1 MAVIFSNF
9 NFSFFDIKEGK
20 YIMKI
25 SYKGIGSDLKNIL
38 FKEFEKN
45 ENTLFVFENSASF
58 FEIKREFLQNEE
70 MQQKLGI
77 FQNFKMMNSY
87 DFYEN
92 VFVTDKIVVK
102 EEKQVVLFY
111 NALTEKLKK
120 DMKVN
125 NYYDIIDVAYNYYNL
140 FAELQEYK
148 IDLEKIE
155 LEKWQVET
163 FGTLIEIDN
172 EIKKCVQQKGLILPY
187 MLRNVENIS
196 DNFLKKFSKIC
207 FVNKV
212 KITPFEKELIE
223 DIENRGISVENIL
236 QLSENDFNEEKLK
249 INDSFSIPDK
259 NEFWEKF
266 GTNIEIFEY
275 ENKFS
280 QLLGLV
286 KKLDEI
292 EILNNKTK
300 NEIKENYDNKK
311 EIKLKND
318 KYFQNKKITA
328 DTKIIQN
335 MKNINRK
342 KIEDLK
348 KDENHVNYKIYD
360 LQDNGE
366 DGKKDYQLLR
376 QEKISFNLE
385 LTMQKTKIYKILELI
400 CNILENVKI
409 IGKKLE
415 NDDFNSEIE
424 KNNNNVKHIQNEDL
438 KLSDNKMEEN
448 FENVK
453 FIKNYGQS
461 LKIRMKDL
469 YAAFKSNDFLK
480 IFGLKKSY
488 DFFMEIVGQDYKYI
502 SRDEIF
508 RIAEK
513 LNSRIAGTADFE
525 IAGLINFIDEIE
537 MIFEYQTLEEYGNYL
552 EMIFDRSGEIDKDV
566 RDKYFEALSEMVVLE
581 DFSFDN
587 LWKGFFNENGIS
599 ASLLKLFLKY
609 LDKKAISLNLEESD
623 EQDSENISRYS
634 INSFSA
640 ISETQKENLI
650 FLNIQDTFPKININN
665 YLFTKIQRA
674 KMGLPVSD
682 DEKQIEIFKFY
693 QNILGAK
700 NVYLSYVKNLDENI
714 DSAGVVEEIKLKYGI
729 EAQKNKIDEN
739 DELNFIKKY
748 FLENVE
754 KSWESREI
762 GKFIPTKLKKDLDKI
777 KAEKV
782 SLGYYSF
789 EEMQNFEY
797 GYYLKKMIGN
807 TEIEKIEDK
816 VDNLM
821 FGNIIHGL
829 YERIVMEN
837 KKLLEQ
843 KKFVINK
850 EEIKETLKN
859 ILNSL
864 EYKIPKEYLEFYKK
878 VSFEE
883 IVKSVEKILQ
893 KLMKT
898 LENEEEI
905 EIYSEERIKLKS
917 EKEIYENIFIN
928 GMIDLHIKLKNK
940 EILYDYKSGILKNK
954 KGEEKKEKVVN
965 AFKQLDYYSVMLPEK
980 NGQEIERFVV
990 DVWDGDI
997 IGDSREKD
1005 EDFLNEKNIRE
1016 VVKKYYETDYY
1027 DIGDAKDVQNY
1038 IYQTFK
1044 DVCRRED
1051 ELNGESE

>member
-1 MAVIFSNF
+1 
-9 NFSFFDIKEGK
+9 
-20 YIMKI
+20 MKI

-111 NALTEKLKK
+111 NVLSEKLKK

-163 FGTLIEIDN
+163 FGTLVEIDN
-172 EIKKCVQQKGLILPY
+172 EMKKVVQQKGLILPY

-212 KITPFEKELIE
+212 KITPFEKELIGE
-223 DIENRGISVENIL
+223 IENRGINVENIL

-249 INDSFSIPDK
+249 IKDSFSLPEK
-259 NEFWEKF
+259 NEFLEKF
-266 GTNIEIFEY
+266 GTNIQIFEY

-280 QLLGLV
+280 QVLGIV
-286 KKLDEI
+286 KKLDES
-292 EILNNKTK
+292 E
-300 NEIKENYDNKK
+300 NEE
-311 EIKLKND
+311 
-318 KYFQNKKITA
+318 
-328 DTKIIQN
+328 
-335 MKNINRK
+335 
-342 KIEDLK
+342 KIE
-348 KDENHVNYKIYD
+348 NRVNYKIYD

-376 QEKISFNLE
+376 QEKISSNLE
-385 LTMQKTKIYKILELI
+385 LTMKKTKIYKILELI

-409 IGKKLE
+409 VEKKLE
-415 NDDFNSEIE
+415 DNEKFENIE
-424 KNNNNVKHIQNEDL
+424 KKDEKNFGHDL
-438 KLSDNKMEEN
+438 R
-448 FENVK
+448 
-453 FIKNYGQS
+453 
-461 LKIRMKDL
+461 IRMKDL
-469 YAAFKSNDFLK
+469 YSGFKSDDFLR

-488 DFFMEIVGQDYKYI
+488 DFFMEIVEQDYRYI
-502 SRDEIF
+502 SKNEIF
-508 RIAEK
+508 RILENQNGK
-513 LNSRIAGTADFE
+513 FSRNPKDVEAAG
-525 IAGLINFIDEIE
+525 IINFIDEIE
-537 MIFEYQTLEEYGNYL
+537 KIFEYQTLGEYENYL
-552 EMIFDRSGEIDKDV
+552 EKIFERSGELDKNV

-609 LDKKAISLNLEESD
+609 LDKKAISLNLEETD
-623 EQDSENISRYS
+623 EQDSENVSRHS

-714 DSAGVVEEIKLKYGI
+714 DSAGVVEEIKLKYAI

-754 KSWESREI
+754 KSWESRQI
-762 GKFIPTKLKKDLDKI
+762 GKFIPSKLKKDLDRI

-807 TEIEKIEDK
+807 TEVEKIEDK

-829 YERIVMEN
+829 YEKIVMEN
-837 KKLLEQ
+837 KEVLE
-843 KKFVINK
+843 KGKFVINN
-850 EEIKETLKN
+850 EEIKKTLKS
-859 ILNSL
+859 ILNSF

-883 IVKSVEKILQ
+883 IVKSVEKILT

-965 AFKQLDYYSVMLPEK
+965 AFKQLDYYSVMLYEK
-980 NGQEIERFVV
+980 KVQEIERFVV
-990 DVWDGDI
+990 DVWNGDI
-997 IGDSREKD
+997 IGDTREK
-1005 EDFLNEKNIRE
+1005 EEEFLSEKNIRE
-1016 VVKKYYETDYY
+1016 VVKKYYETDCY
-1027 DIGDAKDVQNY
+1027 DIGDVKDVQNY
-1038 IYQTFK
+1038 TYQTFK

-1051 ELNGESE
+1051 ELNDENK

>member
-1 MAVIFSNF
+1 
-9 NFSFFDIKEGK
+9 
-20 YIMKI
+20 MKI

-45 ENTLFVFENSASF
+45 EDTLFVFENSASF
-58 FEIKREFLQNEE
+58 FEIKREFLQDEE

-163 FGTLIEIDN
+163 FGTLVEIDN
-172 EIKKCVQQKGLILPY
+172 EMKKVVQQKGLILPY

-196 DNFLKKFSKIC
+196 DNFLNKFSKIC

-212 KITPFEKELIE
+212 KITPFEKELIGE
-223 DIENRGISVENIL
+223 IENRGIAVENIL

-249 INDSFSIPDK
+249 IKDSFSLPEK
-259 NEFWEKF
+259 NEFLEKF
-266 GTNIEIFEY
+266 GTNIQIFEY

-280 QLLGLV
+280 QVLGIV
-286 KKLDEI
+286 KKLDES
-292 EILNNKTK
+292 E
-300 NEIKENYDNKK
+300 NEE
-311 EIKLKND
+311 
-318 KYFQNKKITA
+318 
-328 DTKIIQN
+328 
-335 MKNINRK
+335 
-342 KIEDLK
+342 KIE
-348 KDENHVNYKIYD
+348 NRVNYKIYD

-376 QEKISFNLE
+376 QEKISSNLE
-385 LTMQKTKIYKILELI
+385 LTMKKTKIYKILELI

-409 IGKKLE
+409 VEKKLE
-415 NDDFNSEIE
+415 DNEKFENIE
-424 KNNNNVKHIQNEDL
+424 KKDEKNFGHDL
-438 KLSDNKMEEN
+438 R
-448 FENVK
+448 
-453 FIKNYGQS
+453 
-461 LKIRMKDL
+461 IRMKDL
-469 YAAFKSNDFLK
+469 YSGFKSDDFLR

-488 DFFMEIVGQDYKYI
+488 DFFMEIVEQDYRYI
-502 SRDEIF
+502 SKNEIF
-508 RIAEK
+508 RILENQNGK
-513 LNSRIAGTADFE
+513 FSRNPKDVEAAG
-525 IAGLINFIDEIE
+525 IINFIDEIE
-537 MIFEYQTLEEYGNYL
+537 KIFEYQTLGEYENYL
-552 EMIFDRSGEIDKDV
+552 EKIFERSGELDKNV

-609 LDKKAISLNLEESD
+609 LDKKAISLNLEETD

-714 DSAGVVEEIKLKYGI
+714 DSAGVVEEIKLKYAI

-754 KSWESREI
+754 KSWESRQI
-762 GKFIPTKLKKDLDKI
+762 GKFIPSKLKKDLDRI

-807 TEIEKIEDK
+807 TEVEKIEDK

-829 YERIVMEN
+829 YEKIVMEN
-837 KKLLEQ
+837 KEVLE
-843 KKFVINK
+843 KGKFVINN
-850 EEIKETLKN
+850 EEIKKTLKS
-859 ILNSL
+859 ILNSF

-883 IVKSVEKILQ
+883 IVKSVEKILT

-980 NGQEIERFVV
+980 NVQEIERFVV
-990 DVWDGDI
+990 DVWNGDI
-997 IGDSREKD
+997 IGDTREK
-1005 EDFLNEKNIRE
+1005 EEEFLSEKNIRE
-1016 VVKKYYETDYY
+1016 VVKKYYETDCY
-1027 DIGDAKDVQNY
+1027 DIGDVKDVQNY
-1038 IYQTFK
+1038 TYQTFK

-1051 ELNGESE
+1051 ELNDENK

>member
-1 MAVIFSNF
+1 
-9 NFSFFDIKEGK
+9 
-20 YIMKI
+20 MKI

-58 FEIKREFLQNEE
+58 FEIKREFLQTEE

-111 NALTEKLKK
+111 NVLSEKLKK

-163 FGTLIEIDN
+163 FGTLLEIDN
-172 EIKKCVQQKGLILPY
+172 EMKKVVQQKGLILPY

-212 KITPFEKELIE
+212 KITPFEKELIGE
-223 DIENRGISVENIL
+223 IENRGINVENIL

-249 INDSFSIPDK
+249 IKDSFSLPEK
-259 NEFWEKF
+259 NEFFEKF

-280 QLLGLV
+280 QVLGLV
-286 KKLDEI
+286 KKLDESENDEKI
-292 EILNNKTK
+292 K
-300 NEIKENYDNKK
+300 N
-311 EIKLKND
+311 
-318 KYFQNKKITA
+318 
-328 DTKIIQN
+328 
-335 MKNINRK
+335 R
-342 KIEDLK
+342 
-348 KDENHVNYKIYD
+348 VNYKIYD
-360 LQDNGE
+360 LQENGE

-376 QEKISFNLE
+376 QEKISSNLE
-385 LTMQKTKIYKILELI
+385 LTMKKTKIYKILELI

-409 IGKKLE
+409 VEKKLE
-415 NDDFNSEIE
+415 NNEKFENIE
-424 KNNNNVKHIQNEDL
+424 KKDEKNFGHDL
-438 KLSDNKMEEN
+438 R
-448 FENVK
+448 
-453 FIKNYGQS
+453 
-461 LKIRMKDL
+461 IRMKDL
-469 YAAFKSNDFLK
+469 YSGFKSDDFLR

-488 DFFMEIVGQDYKYI
+488 DFFMEFVEQDYRYMSKN
-502 SRDEIF
+502 EIF
-508 RIAEK
+508 RILENQNGK
-513 LNSRIAGTADFE
+513 FSRNLKDVEATGI
-525 IAGLINFIDEIE
+525 INFIGEIE
-537 MIFEYQTLEEYGNYL
+537 KIFEYQTLGEYENYL
-552 EMIFDRSGEIDKDV
+552 EKIFERSGEMDKNV

-609 LDKKAISLNLEESD
+609 LDKKAISLNLEETD
-623 EQDSENISRYS
+623 EQDSENVSRYS

-714 DSAGVVEEIKLKYGI
+714 DSAGVVEEIKLKYAI

-762 GKFIPTKLKKDLDKI
+762 GKFIPSKLKKDLDKI

-807 TEIEKIEDK
+807 TEVEKIEDK

-829 YERIVMEN
+829 YEKIVMEN
-837 KKLLEQ
+837 KDVLE
-843 KKFVINK
+843 KGKFVINN
-850 EEIKETLKN
+850 EEIRKTLKS
-859 ILNSL
+859 ILNSF

-883 IVKSVEKILQ
+883 IVKSVEKILT

-980 NGQEIERFVV
+980 NVQEIERFVV

-997 IGDSREKD
+997 IGDTREK
-1005 EDFLNEKNIRE
+1005 EEEFLSEKNIRE

-1027 DIGDAKDVQNY
+1027 DIGDVRDVQNY
-1038 IYQTFK
+1038 TYQTFK

-1051 ELNGESE
+1051 ELNDENK

>member
-1 MAVIFSNF
+1 
-9 NFSFFDIKEGK
+9 
-20 YIMKI
+20 MKI

-38 FKEFEKN
+38 FEEFEKN

-70 MQQKLGI
+70 IQQKLGI

-111 NALTEKLKK
+111 NALTEKLKR

-163 FGTLIEIDN
+163 FGTLVEIDN
-172 EIKKCVQQKGLILPY
+172 EMKKVVQQKGLILPY

-212 KITPFEKELIE
+212 KITPFEKELIGE
-223 DIENRGISVENIL
+223 IENRGIAVENIL

-249 INDSFSIPDK
+249 IKDSFSLPEK
-259 NEFWEKF
+259 NEFLEKF
-266 GTNIEIFEY
+266 GTNIQIFEY

-280 QLLGLV
+280 QVLGIV
-286 KKLDEI
+286 KKLDES
-292 EILNNKTK
+292 E
-300 NEIKENYDNKK
+300 NEE
-311 EIKLKND
+311 
-318 KYFQNKKITA
+318 
-328 DTKIIQN
+328 
-335 MKNINRK
+335 
-342 KIEDLK
+342 KIE
-348 KDENHVNYKIYD
+348 NRVNYKIYD

-376 QEKISFNLE
+376 QEKISSNLE
-385 LTMQKTKIYKILELI
+385 LTMKKTKIYKILELI

-409 IGKKLE
+409 VEKKLE
-415 NDDFNSEIE
+415 DNEKFENIE
-424 KNNNNVKHIQNEDL
+424 KKDEKNFGHDL
-438 KLSDNKMEEN
+438 R
-448 FENVK
+448 
-453 FIKNYGQS
+453 
-461 LKIRMKDL
+461 IRMKDL
-469 YAAFKSNDFLK
+469 YSGFKSDDFLR

-488 DFFMEIVGQDYKYI
+488 DFFMEIVEQDYRYI
-502 SRDEIF
+502 SKNEIF
-508 RIAEK
+508 RILENQNGK
-513 LNSRIAGTADFE
+513 FSRNPKDVEAAG
-525 IAGLINFIDEIE
+525 IINFIDEIE
-537 MIFEYQTLEEYGNYL
+537 KIFEYQTLGEYENYL
-552 EMIFDRSGEIDKDV
+552 EKIFERSGELDKNV

-609 LDKKAISLNLEESD
+609 LDKKAISLNLEETD

-714 DSAGVVEEIKLKYGI
+714 DSAGAVEEIKLKYAI

-754 KSWESREI
+754 KSWESRQI
-762 GKFIPTKLKKDLDKI
+762 GKFIPSKLKKDLDRI

-807 TEIEKIEDK
+807 TEVEKIEDK

-829 YERIVMEN
+829 YEKIVMEN
-837 KKLLEQ
+837 KEVLE
-843 KKFVINK
+843 KGKFVINN
-850 EEIKETLKN
+850 EEIKKTLKS
-859 ILNSL
+859 ILNSF

-883 IVKSVEKILQ
+883 IVKSVEKILT

-965 AFKQLDYYSVMLPEK
+965 AFKQLDYYSVMLSEK
-980 NGQEIERFVV
+980 KVQEIERFVV
-990 DVWDGDI
+990 DVWNGDI
-997 IGDSREKD
+997 IGDTREK
-1005 EDFLNEKNIRE
+1005 EEEFLSKKNIRE
-1016 VVKKYYETDYY
+1016 VVKKYYETDCY
-1027 DIGDAKDVQNY
+1027 DIGDVKDVQNY
-1038 IYQTFK
+1038 TYQTFK

-1051 ELNGESE
+1051 ELNDENK

>member
-1 MAVIFSNF
+1 
-9 NFSFFDIKEGK
+9 
-20 YIMKI
+20 MKI

-102 EEKQVVLFY
+102 EEKQVVMFY

-163 FGTLIEIDN
+163 FRTLVEIDN
-172 EIKKCVQQKGLILPY
+172 EMKKVVQQKGLILPY

-196 DNFLKKFSKIC
+196 DNFLNKFSKIC

-212 KITPFEKELIE
+212 KITPFEKELIGE
-223 DIENRGISVENIL
+223 IENRGINVENIL

-249 INDSFSIPDK
+249 IKDSFSLPEK
-259 NEFWEKF
+259 NEFLEKF

-280 QLLGLV
+280 QVLGLV
-286 KKLDEI
+286 KKLDES
-292 EILNNKTK
+292 
-300 NEIKENYDNKK
+300 END
-311 EIKLKND
+311 E
-318 KYFQNKKITA
+318 
-328 DTKIIQN
+328 
-335 MKNINRK
+335 
-342 KIEDLK
+342 KIE
-348 KDENHVNYKIYD
+348 NRVNYKIYD

-376 QEKISFNLE
+376 QEKISSNLE
-385 LTMQKTKIYKILELI
+385 LTMKKTKIYKILELI

-409 IGKKLE
+409 VEKKLE
-415 NDDFNSEIE
+415 DNEKFENIE
-424 KNNNNVKHIQNEDL
+424 KKDEKDFGNDL
-438 KLSDNKMEEN
+438 R
-448 FENVK
+448 
-453 FIKNYGQS
+453 
-461 LKIRMKDL
+461 IRMKDL
-469 YAAFKSNDFLK
+469 YSGFKSDDFLR

-488 DFFMEIVGQDYKYI
+488 DFFMEFVEQDYRYMSKN
-502 SRDEIF
+502 EIF
-508 RIAEK
+508 RILENQNGK
-513 LNSRIAGTADFE
+513 FSRKPKDVEAAG
-525 IAGLINFIDEIE
+525 IINFIDEIE
-537 MIFEYQTLEEYGNYL
+537 KIFEYQTLGEYENYL
-552 EMIFDRSGEIDKDV
+552 EKIFERSGEMDKNV

-609 LDKKAISLNLEESD
+609 LDKKAISLNLEETD
-623 EQDSENISRYS
+623 EQDSENVSRYS

-714 DSAGVVEEIKLKYGI
+714 DSAGVVEEIKLKYAI

-762 GKFIPTKLKKDLDKI
+762 GKFIPSKLKKDLDKI

-807 TEIEKIEDK
+807 TEVEKIEDK

-829 YERIVMEN
+829 YEKIVMEN
-837 KKLLEQ
+837 KEVLE
-843 KKFVINK
+843 KGKFIINN
-850 EEIKETLKN
+850 EEIRKTLKS
-859 ILNSL
+859 ILNSF

-883 IVKSVEKILQ
+883 IVKSVEKILT

-954 KGEEKKEKVVN
+954 KGEEKKEKIVN

-980 NGQEIERFVV
+980 NVQEIERFVV
-990 DVWDGDI
+990 DVWNGDI
-997 IGDSREKD
+997 IEDTRER
-1005 EDFLNEKNIRE
+1005 EEEFLSEKNIRD

-1027 DIGDAKDVQNY
+1027 DIGDVRDMQNY
-1038 IYQTFK
+1038 TYQTFK

-1051 ELNGESE
+1051 ELNDENK

>member
-1 MAVIFSNF
+1 
-9 NFSFFDIKEGK
+9 
-20 YIMKI
+20 MKI

-38 FKEFEKN
+38 FEEFEKN

-70 MQQKLGI
+70 IQQELGI
-77 FQNFKMMNSY
+77 FQNFKMMKSY

-111 NALTEKLKK
+111 NALTEKLKR

-163 FGTLIEIDN
+163 FGTLVEIDN
-172 EIKKCVQQKGLILPY
+172 EMKKVVQQKGLILPY

-212 KITPFEKELIE
+212 KITPFEKDLIGE
-223 DIENRGISVENIL
+223 IENRGINVENIL
-236 QLSENDFNEEKLK
+236 QLSKNDFNEEKLK
-249 INDSFSIPDK
+249 IKDSFSLPEK
-259 NEFWEKF
+259 NEFFEKF
-266 GTNIEIFEY
+266 GANIEIFEY

-280 QLLGLV
+280 QVLGLV
-286 KKLDEI
+286 KKLDES
-292 EILNNKTK
+292 
-300 NEIKENYDNKK
+300 END
-311 EIKLKND
+311 E
-318 KYFQNKKITA
+318 
-328 DTKIIQN
+328 
-335 MKNINRK
+335 
-342 KIEDLK
+342 KIE
-348 KDENHVNYKIYD
+348 NRVNYKIYD

-376 QEKISFNLE
+376 QEKISSNLE
-385 LTMQKTKIYKILELI
+385 LTMKKTKIYKILELI
-400 CNILENVKI
+400 CNILENIKI
-409 IGKKLE
+409 VEKKLE
-415 NDDFNSEIE
+415 NNEKFENIE
-424 KNNNNVKHIQNEDL
+424 KKDEKNFGHDL
-438 KLSDNKMEEN
+438 R
-448 FENVK
+448 
-453 FIKNYGQS
+453 
-461 LKIRMKDL
+461 IRMKDL
-469 YAAFKSNDFLK
+469 YSGFKSDDFLR

-488 DFFMEIVGQDYKYI
+488 DFFMEIVEQDYRYMSKN
-502 SRDEIF
+502 EIF
-508 RIAEK
+508 RILENQNGK
-513 LNSRIAGTADFE
+513 FSRNPKDVEAAG
-525 IAGLINFIDEIE
+525 IINFIDEIE
-537 MIFEYQTLEEYGNYL
+537 KIFEYQMLGEYENYL
-552 EMIFDRSGEIDKDV
+552 ENIFERSGELDKNV

-587 LWKGFFNENGIS
+587 LWKGFFNENAIS
-599 ASLLKLFLKY
+599 TSLLKLFLKY
-609 LDKKAISLNLEESD
+609 LDKKAISLNLEETD
-623 EQDSENISRYS
+623 EQDSENVSRYS

-714 DSAGVVEEIKLKYGI
+714 DSAGVVEEIKLKYAI

-754 KSWESREI
+754 KSWESRQI
-762 GKFIPTKLKKDLDKI
+762 GKFIPSKLKKDLDKI
-777 KAEKV
+777 KAERV

-807 TEIEKIEDK
+807 TEVEKIEDK

-829 YERIVMEN
+829 YEKIVMEN
-837 KKLLEQ
+837 KEVLE
-843 KKFVINK
+843 KGKFVINN
-850 EEIKETLKN
+850 EEIRKTLKS
-859 ILNSL
+859 ILNSF

-893 KLMKT
+893 KVMKT

-917 EKEIYENIFIN
+917 EKKIYENIFIN

-980 NGQEIERFVV
+980 NVQEIERFVV

-997 IGDSREKD
+997 IGDTREK
-1005 EDFLNEKNIRE
+1005 EEEFLSEKNIRE

-1027 DIGDAKDVQNY
+1027 DIGDVRDVQNY
-1038 IYQTFK
+1038 TYQTFK
-1044 DVCRRED
+1044 GVCRRED
-1051 ELNGESE
+1051 ELNDENK

>member
-1 MAVIFSNF
+1 
-9 NFSFFDIKEGK
+9 
-20 YIMKI
+20 MKI

-45 ENTLFVFENSASF
+45 EDTLFVFENSASF
-58 FEIKREFLQNEE
+58 FEIKREFLQDEE

-163 FGTLIEIDN
+163 FRTLVEIDN
-172 EIKKCVQQKGLILPY
+172 EMKKVVQQKGLILPY
-187 MLRNVENIS
+187 MRRNVENIS
-196 DNFLKKFSKIC
+196 NNFLNKFSKIC

-212 KITPFEKELIE
+212 KITPFEKELIGE
-223 DIENRGISVENIL
+223 IENRGIAVENIL

-249 INDSFSIPDK
+249 IKDSFSLPEK
-259 NEFWEKF
+259 NEFLEKF
-266 GTNIEIFEY
+266 GTNIKIFQY

-280 QLLGLV
+280 QVLGIV
-286 KKLDEI
+286 KKLDES
-292 EILNNKTK
+292 E
-300 NEIKENYDNKK
+300 NEE
-311 EIKLKND
+311 
-318 KYFQNKKITA
+318 
-328 DTKIIQN
+328 
-335 MKNINRK
+335 
-342 KIEDLK
+342 KIE
-348 KDENHVNYKIYD
+348 NRVNYKIYD

-376 QEKISFNLE
+376 QEKISSNLE
-385 LTMQKTKIYKILELI
+385 LTMKKTKIYKILELI

-409 IGKKLE
+409 VEKKLE
-415 NDDFNSEIE
+415 NNEKFENIE
-424 KNNNNVKHIQNEDL
+424 KKDEKNFGHDL
-438 KLSDNKMEEN
+438 R
-448 FENVK
+448 
-453 FIKNYGQS
+453 
-461 LKIRMKDL
+461 IRMKDL
-469 YAAFKSNDFLK
+469 YSGFKSDDFLR

-488 DFFMEIVGQDYKYI
+488 DFFIEIVEQDYRYMSKN
-502 SRDEIF
+502 EIF
-508 RIAEK
+508 RILENQNGKFYRNPKDVEA
-513 LNSRIAGTADFE
+513 AG
-525 IAGLINFIDEIE
+525 IINFIDEIE
-537 MIFEYQTLEEYGNYL
+537 KIFEYQTLGEYENYL
-552 EMIFDRSGEIDKDV
+552 EKIFERSGEVDKNV

-609 LDKKAISLNLEESD
+609 LDKKAISLNLEETD

-714 DSAGVVEEIKLKYGI
+714 DSAGAVEEIKLKYAI

-754 KSWESREI
+754 KSWESRQI
-762 GKFIPTKLKKDLDKI
+762 GKFIPSKLKKDLDRI

-807 TEIEKIEDK
+807 TEVEKIEDK

-829 YERIVMEN
+829 YEKIVMEN
-837 KKLLEQ
+837 KEVLE
-843 KKFVINK
+843 KGKFVINN
-850 EEIKETLKN
+850 EEIRKTLKS
-859 ILNSL
+859 ILNSF

-893 KLMKT
+893 KVMKT

-990 DVWDGDI
+990 DVWNGDI
-997 IGDSREKD
+997 IGDTREK
-1005 EDFLNEKNIRE
+1005 EEEFLSEKNIRE
-1016 VVKKYYETDYY
+1016 VVKKYYETDCY
-1027 DIGDAKDVQNY
+1027 DIGDVKDVQNY
-1038 IYQTFK
+1038 TYQTFK

-1051 ELNGESE
+1051 ELNDENK

>member
-1 MAVIFSNF
+1 
-9 NFSFFDIKEGK
+9 
-20 YIMKI
+20 MKI

-163 FGTLIEIDN
+163 FGTLLEIDN
-172 EIKKCVQQKGLILPY
+172 EMKKVVQQKGLILPY
-187 MLRNVENIS
+187 KLRNVKNIS
-196 DNFLKKFSKIC
+196 DNFLNKFSKIC

-212 KITPFEKELIE
+212 KITPFEKELIGK
-223 DIENRGISVENIL
+223 IENRGINVENIL

-249 INDSFSIPDK
+249 IKDNFSLPEK
-259 NEFWEKF
+259 NEFLEKF
-266 GTNIEIFEY
+266 GTNIQIFEY

-280 QLLGLV
+280 QVLGIV
-286 KKLDEI
+286 KKLDES
-292 EILNNKTK
+292 E
-300 NEIKENYDNKK
+300 NEE
-311 EIKLKND
+311 
-318 KYFQNKKITA
+318 
-328 DTKIIQN
+328 
-335 MKNINRK
+335 
-342 KIEDLK
+342 KIE
-348 KDENHVNYKIYD
+348 NRVNYKIYD

-376 QEKISFNLE
+376 QEKISSNLE
-385 LTMQKTKIYKILELI
+385 LTMKKTKIYKILELI

-409 IGKKLE
+409 VEKKLE
-415 NDDFNSEIE
+415 NNEKFENIE
-424 KNNNNVKHIQNEDL
+424 KKDEKNFGHDL
-438 KLSDNKMEEN
+438 R
-448 FENVK
+448 
-453 FIKNYGQS
+453 
-461 LKIRMKDL
+461 IRMKDL
-469 YAAFKSNDFLK
+469 YSGFKSDDFLR

-488 DFFMEIVGQDYKYI
+488 DFFMEIVEQDYRYMSKN
-502 SRDEIF
+502 EIF
-508 RIAEK
+508 RILENQNGK
-513 LNSRIAGTADFE
+513 FSRNPKDIEAAG
-525 IAGLINFIDEIE
+525 IINFIDEIE
-537 MIFEYQTLEEYGNYL
+537 KIFEYQTLGEYENYL
-552 EMIFDRSGEIDKDV
+552 EKIFERSGELDKNV

-609 LDKKAISLNLEESD
+609 LDKKAISLNLEETD

-640 ISETQKENLI
+640 ISETRKENLI

-714 DSAGVVEEIKLKYGI
+714 DSAGVVEEIKLKYAI

-754 KSWESREI
+754 KSWESRQI
-762 GKFIPTKLKKDLDKI
+762 GKFIPSKLKKDLDRI

-807 TEIEKIEDK
+807 TEVEKIEDK

-829 YERIVMEN
+829 YEKIVMEN
-837 KKLLEQ
+837 KEVLE
-843 KKFVINK
+843 KGKFVINN
-850 EEIKETLKN
+850 EEIKKTLKS
-859 ILNSL
+859 ILNSF

-883 IVKSVEKILQ
+883 ILKSVEKILT

-990 DVWDGDI
+990 DVWNGDI
-997 IGDSREKD
+997 IGDTREK
-1005 EDFLNEKNIRE
+1005 EEEFLSEKNIRE
-1016 VVKKYYETDYY
+1016 VVKKYYETDCY
-1027 DIGDAKDVQNY
+1027 DIGDVKDVQNY
-1038 IYQTFK
+1038 TYQTFK

-1051 ELNGESE
+1051 ELNDENK

>member
-1 MAVIFSNF
+1 MINE
-9 NFSFFDIKEGK
+9 IKFKNKKNLQFKERK
-20 YIMKI
+20 NIMKI

-45 ENTLFVFENSASF
+45 EDTLFVFENSASF

-70 MQQKLGI
+70 IQQKLGI

-163 FGTLIEIDN
+163 FRTLVEINN
-172 EIKKCVQQKGLILPY
+172 EMKKVVQQKELILPY

-196 DNFLKKFSKIC
+196 DNFLNKFSKIC

-212 KITPFEKELIE
+212 KITPFEKELIGK
-223 DIENRGISVENIL
+223 IETRGINVENIL

-249 INDSFSIPDK
+249 IKDSFSLPEK
-259 NEFWEKF
+259 NEFLEKF
-266 GTNIEIFEY
+266 GTNIQIFEY

-280 QLLGLV
+280 QVLGLV
-286 KKLDEI
+286 KKLDESENDEKI
-292 EILNNKTK
+292 K
-300 NEIKENYDNKK
+300 N
-311 EIKLKND
+311 
-318 KYFQNKKITA
+318 
-328 DTKIIQN
+328 
-335 MKNINRK
+335 R
-342 KIEDLK
+342 
-348 KDENHVNYKIYD
+348 VNYKIYD

-376 QEKISFNLE
+376 QEKISSNLE
-385 LTMQKTKIYKILELI
+385 LTMKKTKIYKILELI

-409 IGKKLE
+409 VEKKLE
-415 NDDFNSEIE
+415 NNEKFENIE
-424 KNNNNVKHIQNEDL
+424 KKDEKNFGYDL
-438 KLSDNKMEEN
+438 R
-448 FENVK
+448 
-453 FIKNYGQS
+453 
-461 LKIRMKDL
+461 IRMKDL
-469 YAAFKSNDFLK
+469 YSGFKSDDFLR

-488 DFFMEIVGQDYKYI
+488 DFFMEFVEQDYRYMSKN
-502 SRDEIF
+502 EIF
-508 RIAEK
+508 RILENQNGK
-513 LNSRIAGTADFE
+513 FSRNPKDVEAAG
-525 IAGLINFIDEIE
+525 IINFIDEIE
-537 MIFEYQTLEEYGNYL
+537 KIFEYQTLGEYENYL
-552 EMIFDRSGEIDKDV
+552 EKIFERSGELDKNV

-609 LDKKAISLNLEESD
+609 LDKKAISLNLEETD

-714 DSAGVVEEIKLKYGI
+714 DSAGVVEEIKLKYAI

-754 KSWESREI
+754 KSWESRQI
-762 GKFIPTKLKKDLDKI
+762 GKFIPSKLKKDLDRI

-807 TEIEKIEDK
+807 TEVEKIEDK

-829 YERIVMEN
+829 YEKIVMEN
-837 KKLLEQ
+837 KEVLE
-843 KKFVINK
+843 KGKFVINN
-850 EEIKETLKN
+850 EEIKKTLKS
-859 ILNSL
+859 ILNSF

-883 IVKSVEKILQ
+883 IVKSVEKILT

-980 NGQEIERFVV
+980 NVQEIERFVV
-990 DVWDGDI
+990 DVWNGDI
-997 IGDSREKD
+997 IGDVREK
-1005 EDFLNEKNIRE
+1005 EEEFLSEKNIRE

-1027 DIGDAKDVQNY
+1027 DIGDVKDVQNY
-1038 IYQTFK
+1038 TYQTFK

-1051 ELNGESE
+1051 ELNDENK

>member
-1 MAVIFSNF
+1 MINE
-9 NFSFFDIKEGK
+9 IKFKNKKNLQFKERK
-20 YIMKI
+20 NIMKI

-45 ENTLFVFENSASF
+45 EDTLFVFENSASF

-70 MQQKLGI
+70 IQQKLGI

-163 FGTLIEIDN
+163 FGTLLEIDN
-172 EIKKCVQQKGLILPY
+172 EMKKVVQQKGLILPY

-196 DNFLKKFSKIC
+196 NNFLNKFSKIC

-212 KITPFEKELIE
+212 KITPFEKELIGK
-223 DIENRGISVENIL
+223 IENRGIAVENIL

-249 INDSFSIPDK
+249 IKDSFSLPEK
-259 NEFWEKF
+259 NEFLEKF
-266 GTNIEIFEY
+266 GTNIQIFEY

-280 QLLGLV
+280 QVLGIV
-286 KKLDEI
+286 KKLDES
-292 EILNNKTK
+292 E
-300 NEIKENYDNKK
+300 NEE
-311 EIKLKND
+311 
-318 KYFQNKKITA
+318 
-328 DTKIIQN
+328 
-335 MKNINRK
+335 
-342 KIEDLK
+342 KIE
-348 KDENHVNYKIYD
+348 NRVNYKIYD

-376 QEKISFNLE
+376 QEKISSNLE
-385 LTMQKTKIYKILELI
+385 LTMKKTKIYKILELI

-409 IGKKLE
+409 VEKKLE
-415 NDDFNSEIE
+415 DNEKFENIE
-424 KNNNNVKHIQNEDL
+424 KKDEKNFGHDL
-438 KLSDNKMEEN
+438 R
-448 FENVK
+448 
-453 FIKNYGQS
+453 
-461 LKIRMKDL
+461 IRMKDL
-469 YAAFKSNDFLK
+469 YSGFKSDDFLR

-488 DFFMEIVGQDYKYI
+488 DFFMEIVEQDYRYI
-502 SRDEIF
+502 SKNEIF
-508 RIAEK
+508 RILENQNGK
-513 LNSRIAGTADFE
+513 FSRNPKDVEAAG
-525 IAGLINFIDEIE
+525 IINFIDEIE
-537 MIFEYQTLEEYGNYL
+537 KIFEYQTLGEYENYL
-552 EMIFDRSGEIDKDV
+552 EKIFERSGELDKNV

-609 LDKKAISLNLEESD
+609 LDKKAISLNLEETD

-714 DSAGVVEEIKLKYGI
+714 DSAGVVEEIKLKYAI

-754 KSWESREI
+754 KSWESRQI
-762 GKFIPTKLKKDLDKI
+762 GKFIPSKLKKDLDRI

-807 TEIEKIEDK
+807 TEVEKIEDK

-829 YERIVMEN
+829 YEKIVMEN
-837 KKLLEQ
+837 KEVLE
-843 KKFVINK
+843 KGKFVINN
-850 EEIKETLKN
+850 EEIRKTLKS
-859 ILNSL
+859 ILNSF

-883 IVKSVEKILQ
+883 IVKSVEKILT

-980 NGQEIERFVV
+980 NVQEIERFVV
-990 DVWDGDI
+990 DVWNGDI
-997 IGDSREKD
+997 IGDTREK
-1005 EDFLNEKNIRE
+1005 EEEFLSEKNIRE
-1016 VVKKYYETDYY
+1016 VVKKYYETDCY
-1027 DIGDAKDVQNY
+1027 DIGDVKDVQNY
-1038 IYQTFK
+1038 TYQTFK

-1051 ELNGESE
+1051 ELNDENK

>member
-1 MAVIFSNF
+1 
-9 NFSFFDIKEGK
+9 
-20 YIMKI
+20 MKI
-25 SYKGIGSDLKNIL
+25 TYKGIGSDLKNIL

-45 ENTLFVFENSASF
+45 ENTLFVFENTASF

-70 MQQKLGI
+70 MQHKLGI

-111 NALTEKLKK
+111 NALTEKLKR

-148 IDLEKIE
+148 INLEKIE

-163 FGTLIEIDN
+163 FGTLVEIDN
-172 EIKKCVQQKGLILPY
+172 EMKKVVQQKGLILPY

-196 DNFLKKFSKIC
+196 DNFLNKFSKIC

-212 KITPFEKELIE
+212 KITPFEKELIGE
-223 DIENRGISVENIL
+223 IENRGIDVENIL

-249 INDSFSIPDK
+249 IKDSFSLPEK
-259 NEFWEKF
+259 NEFLEKF

-280 QLLGLV
+280 QVLGLV
-286 KKLDEI
+286 KKLDES
-292 EILNNKTK
+292 E
-300 NEIKENYDNKK
+300 NEE
-311 EIKLKND
+311 
-318 KYFQNKKITA
+318 
-328 DTKIIQN
+328 
-335 MKNINRK
+335 
-342 KIEDLK
+342 KIE
-348 KDENHVNYKIYD
+348 NRVNYKIYD

-376 QEKISFNLE
+376 QEKISSNLE
-385 LTMQKTKIYKILELI
+385 LTMKKTKIYKILELI

-409 IGKKLE
+409 VEKKLE
-415 NDDFNSEIE
+415 NNEKFENIE
-424 KNNNNVKHIQNEDL
+424 KKDEKNFGHDL
-438 KLSDNKMEEN
+438 R
-448 FENVK
+448 
-453 FIKNYGQS
+453 
-461 LKIRMKDL
+461 IRMKDL
-469 YAAFKSNDFLK
+469 YSGFKSDDFLR

-488 DFFMEIVGQDYKYI
+488 DFFMEIVEQDYRYMSKN
-502 SRDEIF
+502 EIF
-508 RIAEK
+508 RILGNQNGKFSINQKDIEA
-513 LNSRIAGTADFE
+513 AG
-525 IAGLINFIDEIE
+525 IINFIDEIE
-537 MIFEYQTLEEYGNYL
+537 KIFEYQTLGEYENYL
-552 EMIFDRSGEIDKDV
+552 EKIFERSGELDKNV

-609 LDKKAISLNLEESD
+609 LDKKAISLNLEETD
-623 EQDSENISRYS
+623 EQDSENVSRHS

-714 DSAGVVEEIKLKYGI
+714 DSAGVIEEIKLKYAI

-754 KSWESREI
+754 KSWESRQI
-762 GKFIPTKLKKDLDKI
+762 GKFIPSKLKKDLDRI

-807 TEIEKIEDK
+807 TEVEKIEDK

-829 YERIVMEN
+829 YEKIVMEN
-837 KKLLEQ
+837 KELLEQ
-843 KKFVINK
+843 GKFIINN
-850 EEIKETLKN
+850 EEIRKILKS
-859 ILNSL
+859 ILNSF

-883 IVKSVEKILQ
+883 IVKSVEKILT

-954 KGEEKKEKVVN
+954 KGEEKKEKVIN

-980 NGQEIERFVV
+980 KVQEIERFVV

-997 IGDSREKD
+997 IVDKREK
-1005 EDFLNEKNIRE
+1005 EEEFLSEKDILE
-1016 VVKKYYETDYY
+1016 VVKKYYETDCY
-1027 DIGDAKDVQNY
+1027 DIGDVKDEQNY
-1038 IYQTFK
+1038 TYQIFK

-1051 ELNGESE
+1051 ELNDENK

>member
-1 MAVIFSNF
+1 
-9 NFSFFDIKEGK
+9 
-20 YIMKI
+20 MKI
-25 SYKGIGSDLKNIL
+25 TYKGIGSDLKNIL
-38 FKEFEKN
+38 FEEFEKN

-70 MQQKLGI
+70 IQQELGI

-111 NALTEKLKK
+111 NALTEKLKR

-163 FGTLIEIDN
+163 FGTLVEIDN
-172 EIKKCVQQKGLILPY
+172 EMKKVVQRKGLILPY

-212 KITPFEKELIE
+212 KITPFEKELIGE
-223 DIENRGISVENIL
+223 IENRGINVENIL

-249 INDSFSIPDK
+249 IKDSFSLPEK
-259 NEFWEKF
+259 NEFLEKF
-266 GTNIEIFEY
+266 GTNIQIFEY

-280 QLLGLV
+280 QVLGIV
-286 KKLDEI
+286 KKLDES
-292 EILNNKTK
+292 E
-300 NEIKENYDNKK
+300 NEE
-311 EIKLKND
+311 
-318 KYFQNKKITA
+318 
-328 DTKIIQN
+328 
-335 MKNINRK
+335 
-342 KIEDLK
+342 KIE
-348 KDENHVNYKIYD
+348 NRINYKIYD

-376 QEKISFNLE
+376 QEKISSNLE
-385 LTMQKTKIYKILELI
+385 LTMKKTKIYKILELI

-409 IGKKLE
+409 VEKKLE
-415 NDDFNSEIE
+415 DNEKFENIE
-424 KNNNNVKHIQNEDL
+424 KKDEKNFGHDL
-438 KLSDNKMEEN
+438 R
-448 FENVK
+448 
-453 FIKNYGQS
+453 
-461 LKIRMKDL
+461 IRMKDL
-469 YAAFKSNDFLK
+469 YSGFKSDDFLR

-488 DFFMEIVGQDYKYI
+488 DFFMEIVEQDYRYI
-502 SRDEIF
+502 SKNEIF
-508 RIAEK
+508 RILENQNGK
-513 LNSRIAGTADFE
+513 FSRNPKDVEVAG
-525 IAGLINFIDEIE
+525 IINFIDEIE
-537 MIFEYQTLEEYGNYL
+537 KIFEYQTLGEYENYL
-552 EMIFDRSGEIDKDV
+552 EKIFERSGELDKNV

-609 LDKKAISLNLEESD
+609 LDKKAISLNLEETD

-714 DSAGVVEEIKLKYGI
+714 DSAGVVEEIKLKYAI

-754 KSWESREI
+754 KSWESRQI
-762 GKFIPTKLKKDLDKI
+762 GKFIPSKLKKDLDRI

-807 TEIEKIEDK
+807 TEVEKIEDK

-829 YERIVMEN
+829 YEKIVMEN
-837 KKLLEQ
+837 KEVLE
-843 KKFVINK
+843 KGKFVINN
-850 EEIKETLKN
+850 EEIKKTLKS
-859 ILNSL
+859 ILNSF

-883 IVKSVEKILQ
+883 IVKSVEKILT

-980 NGQEIERFVV
+980 NVQEIERFVV
-990 DVWDGDI
+990 DVWNGDI
-997 IGDSREKD
+997 IGDTREK
-1005 EDFLNEKNIRE
+1005 EEEFLSEKNIRE
-1016 VVKKYYETDYY
+1016 VVKKYYETDCY
-1027 DIGDAKDVQNY
+1027 DIGDVKDVQNY
-1038 IYQTFK
+1038 TYQTFK

-1051 ELNGESE
+1051 ELNDENK

>member
-1 MAVIFSNF
+1 
-9 NFSFFDIKEGK
+9 
-20 YIMKI
+20 MKI

-45 ENTLFVFENSASF
+45 EDTLFVFENSASF

-70 MQQKLGI
+70 IQQKLGI

-163 FGTLIEIDN
+163 FGTLLEIDN
-172 EIKKCVQQKGLILPY
+172 EMKKVVQQKGLILPY

-196 DNFLKKFSKIC
+196 NNFLNKFSKIC

-212 KITPFEKELIE
+212 KITPFEKELIGK
-223 DIENRGISVENIL
+223 IENRGIAVENIL

-249 INDSFSIPDK
+249 IKDSFSLPEK
-259 NEFWEKF
+259 NEFLEKF
-266 GTNIEIFEY
+266 GTNIQIFEY
-275 ENKFS
+275 KNKFS
-280 QLLGLV
+280 QVLGIV
-286 KKLDEI
+286 KKLDES
-292 EILNNKTK
+292 E
-300 NEIKENYDNKK
+300 NEE
-311 EIKLKND
+311 
-318 KYFQNKKITA
+318 
-328 DTKIIQN
+328 
-335 MKNINRK
+335 
-342 KIEDLK
+342 KIE
-348 KDENHVNYKIYD
+348 NRVNYKIYD

-376 QEKISFNLE
+376 QEKISSNLE
-385 LTMQKTKIYKILELI
+385 LTMKKTKIYKILELI

-409 IGKKLE
+409 VEKKLE
-415 NDDFNSEIE
+415 DNEKFENIE
-424 KNNNNVKHIQNEDL
+424 KKDEKNFGHDL
-438 KLSDNKMEEN
+438 R
-448 FENVK
+448 
-453 FIKNYGQS
+453 
-461 LKIRMKDL
+461 IRMKDL
-469 YAAFKSNDFLK
+469 YSGFKSDDFLR

-488 DFFMEIVGQDYKYI
+488 DFFMEIVEQDYRYI
-502 SRDEIF
+502 SKNEIF
-508 RIAEK
+508 RILENQNGK
-513 LNSRIAGTADFE
+513 FSRNPKDVEAAG
-525 IAGLINFIDEIE
+525 IINFIDEIE
-537 MIFEYQTLEEYGNYL
+537 KIFEYQTLGEYENYL
-552 EMIFDRSGEIDKDV
+552 EKIFERSGELDKNV

-609 LDKKAISLNLEESD
+609 LDKKAISLNLEETD

-714 DSAGVVEEIKLKYGI
+714 DSAGVVEEIKLKYAI

-754 KSWESREI
+754 KSWESRQI
-762 GKFIPTKLKKDLDKI
+762 GKFIPSKLKKDLDRI

-807 TEIEKIEDK
+807 TEVEKIEDK

-829 YERIVMEN
+829 YEKIVMEN
-837 KKLLEQ
+837 KEVLE
-843 KKFVINK
+843 KGKFVINN
-850 EEIKETLKN
+850 EEIRKTLKS
-859 ILNSL
+859 ILNSF

-883 IVKSVEKILQ
+883 IVKSVEKILT

-980 NGQEIERFVV
+980 NVQEIERFVV
-990 DVWDGDI
+990 DVWNGDI
-997 IGDSREKD
+997 IGDTREK
-1005 EDFLNEKNIRE
+1005 EEEFLSEKNIRE
-1016 VVKKYYETDYY
+1016 VVKKYYETDCY
-1027 DIGDAKDVQNY
+1027 DIGDVKDVQNY
-1038 IYQTFK
+1038 TYQTFK

-1051 ELNGESE
+1051 ELNDENK

>member
-1 MAVIFSNF
+1 
-9 NFSFFDIKEGK
+9 
-20 YIMKI
+20 MKI

-45 ENTLFVFENSASF
+45 EDTLFVFENSASF

-70 MQQKLGI
+70 IQQKLGI
-77 FQNFKMMNSY
+77 FENFKMMNSY

-163 FGTLIEIDN
+163 FRTLVEIDN
-172 EIKKCVQQKGLILPY
+172 EMKKVVQQKGLILPY

-196 DNFLKKFSKIC
+196 DNFLNKFSKIC

-212 KITPFEKELIE
+212 KITPFEKELIGE
-223 DIENRGISVENIL
+223 IENRGIAVENIL

-249 INDSFSIPDK
+249 IKDNFSLPKK
-259 NEFWEKF
+259 NEFLEKF
-266 GTNIEIFEY
+266 GTNIQIFEY

-280 QLLGLV
+280 QVLGIV
-286 KKLDEI
+286 KKLDES
-292 EILNNKTK
+292 E
-300 NEIKENYDNKK
+300 NEE
-311 EIKLKND
+311 
-318 KYFQNKKITA
+318 
-328 DTKIIQN
+328 
-335 MKNINRK
+335 
-342 KIEDLK
+342 KIE
-348 KDENHVNYKIYD
+348 NRVNYKIYD

-376 QEKISFNLE
+376 QEKISSNLE
-385 LTMQKTKIYKILELI
+385 LTMKKTKIYKILELI

-409 IGKKLE
+409 VEKKLE
-415 NDDFNSEIE
+415 DNEKFENIE
-424 KNNNNVKHIQNEDL
+424 KKDEKNFGHDL
-438 KLSDNKMEEN
+438 R
-448 FENVK
+448 
-453 FIKNYGQS
+453 
-461 LKIRMKDL
+461 IRMKDL
-469 YAAFKSNDFLK
+469 YSGFKSDDFLR

-488 DFFMEIVGQDYKYI
+488 DFFMEIVEQDYRYMSKN
-502 SRDEIF
+502 EIF
-508 RIAEK
+508 RILENQNAK
-513 LNSRIAGTADFE
+513 FSRNQKDIEAAG
-525 IAGLINFIDEIE
+525 IINFIDEIE
-537 MIFEYQTLEEYGNYL
+537 KIFEYQTLGEYENYL
-552 EMIFDRSGEIDKDV
+552 EKIFERSGELDKNV

-609 LDKKAISLNLEESD
+609 LDKKAISLNLEETD

-640 ISETQKENLI
+640 ISETRKENLI

-693 QNILGAK
+693 QNILGTK

-714 DSAGVVEEIKLKYGI
+714 DSAGVVEEIKLKYSI

-754 KSWESREI
+754 KSWESRQI
-762 GKFIPTKLKKDLDKI
+762 GKFIPSKLKKDLDKI
-777 KAEKV
+777 KAERV

-807 TEIEKIEDK
+807 TEVEKIEDK

-829 YERIVMEN
+829 YEKIVMEN
-837 KKLLEQ
+837 KEVLE
-843 KKFVINK
+843 KGKFVINN
-850 EEIKETLKN
+850 EEIRKTLKS
-859 ILNSL
+859 ILNSF

-883 IVKSVEKILQ
+883 IVKSVEKILTN
-893 KLMKT
+893 LMKT

-980 NGQEIERFVV
+980 NVQEIERFVV
-990 DVWDGDI
+990 DVWNGDI
-997 IGDSREKD
+997 IGDTREK
-1005 EDFLNEKNIRE
+1005 EEEFLSEKNIRE
-1016 VVKKYYETDYY
+1016 VVKKYYETDCY
-1027 DIGDAKDVQNY
+1027 DIGDVKDVQNY
-1038 IYQTFK
+1038 TYQTFK

-1051 ELNGESE
+1051 ELNDENK

>member
-1 MAVIFSNF
+1 
-9 NFSFFDIKEGK
+9 
-20 YIMKI
+20 MKI

-45 ENTLFVFENSASF
+45 EDTLFVFENSASF
-58 FEIKREFLQNEE
+58 FEIKREFLQDEE

-163 FGTLIEIDN
+163 FGTLLEIDN
-172 EIKKCVQQKGLILPY
+172 KMKKVVQQKGLILPY

-196 DNFLKKFSKIC
+196 NNFLNKFSKIC

-212 KITPFEKELIE
+212 KITPFEKELIGK
-223 DIENRGISVENIL
+223 IENRGINVENIL

-249 INDSFSIPDK
+249 IKDNFSLPEK
-259 NEFWEKF
+259 NEFLEKF
-266 GTNIEIFEY
+266 GTNIQIFEY

-280 QLLGLV
+280 QVLGIV
-286 KKLDEI
+286 KKLDES
-292 EILNNKTK
+292 E
-300 NEIKENYDNKK
+300 NEE
-311 EIKLKND
+311 
-318 KYFQNKKITA
+318 
-328 DTKIIQN
+328 
-335 MKNINRK
+335 
-342 KIEDLK
+342 KIE
-348 KDENHVNYKIYD
+348 NRVNYKIYD

-376 QEKISFNLE
+376 QEKISSNLE
-385 LTMQKTKIYKILELI
+385 LTMKKTKIYKILELI

-409 IGKKLE
+409 VEKKLE
-415 NDDFNSEIE
+415 DNEKFENIE
-424 KNNNNVKHIQNEDL
+424 KKDEKNFGHDL
-438 KLSDNKMEEN
+438 R
-448 FENVK
+448 
-453 FIKNYGQS
+453 
-461 LKIRMKDL
+461 IRMKDL
-469 YAAFKSNDFLK
+469 YSGFKSDDFLR

-488 DFFMEIVGQDYKYI
+488 DFFMEIVEQDYRYI
-502 SRDEIF
+502 SKNEIF
-508 RIAEK
+508 RILENQNGK
-513 LNSRIAGTADFE
+513 FSRNPKDVETAG
-525 IAGLINFIDEIE
+525 IINFIDEIE
-537 MIFEYQTLEEYGNYL
+537 KIFEYQTLGEYENYL
-552 EMIFDRSGEIDKDV
+552 EKIFERSGELDKNV

-609 LDKKAISLNLEESD
+609 LDKKAISLNLEETD

-640 ISETQKENLI
+640 ISETRKENLI

-714 DSAGVVEEIKLKYGI
+714 DSAGVVEEIKLKYAI

-754 KSWESREI
+754 KSWESRQI
-762 GKFIPTKLKKDLDKI
+762 GKFIPSKLKKDLDRI

-807 TEIEKIEDK
+807 TEVEKIEDK

-829 YERIVMEN
+829 YEKIVMEN
-837 KKLLEQ
+837 KEMLE
-843 KKFVINK
+843 KGKFVINN
-850 EEIKETLKN
+850 EEIRKILKS

-883 IVKSVEKILQ
+883 IVKSVEKILT

-980 NGQEIERFVV
+980 NVQEIERFVV
-990 DVWDGDI
+990 DVWNGDI
-997 IGDSREKD
+997 IGDTREK
-1005 EDFLNEKNIRE
+1005 EEEFLSEKNIRE

-1027 DIGDAKDVQNY
+1027 DIGDVKDVQNY
-1038 IYQTFK
+1038 TYQTFK

-1051 ELNGESE
+1051 ELNDENK

>member
-1 MAVIFSNF
+1 
-9 NFSFFDIKEGK
+9 
-20 YIMKI
+20 MKI

-102 EEKQVVLFY
+102 EEKQVVMFY

-120 DMKVN
+120 DMKVS

-163 FGTLIEIDN
+163 FGTLVEIDN
-172 EIKKCVQQKGLILPY
+172 EMKKVVQQKGLILPY

-196 DNFLKKFSKIC
+196 DNFLNKFSKIC

-212 KITPFEKELIE
+212 KITPFEKELIGE
-223 DIENRGISVENIL
+223 IENRGINVENIL

-249 INDSFSIPDK
+249 IKDSFSLPEK
-259 NEFWEKF
+259 NEFLEKF

-280 QLLGLV
+280 QVLGLV
-286 KKLDEI
+286 KKLDES
-292 EILNNKTK
+292 
-300 NEIKENYDNKK
+300 END
-311 EIKLKND
+311 E
-318 KYFQNKKITA
+318 
-328 DTKIIQN
+328 
-335 MKNINRK
+335 
-342 KIEDLK
+342 KIE
-348 KDENHVNYKIYD
+348 NRVNYKIYD

-376 QEKISFNLE
+376 QEKISSNLE
-385 LTMQKTKIYKILELI
+385 LTMKKTKIYKILELI

-409 IGKKLE
+409 VEKKLE
-415 NDDFNSEIE
+415 DNEKFENIE
-424 KNNNNVKHIQNEDL
+424 KKDEKDFGNDL
-438 KLSDNKMEEN
+438 R
-448 FENVK
+448 
-453 FIKNYGQS
+453 
-461 LKIRMKDL
+461 IRMKDL
-469 YAAFKSNDFLK
+469 YSGFKSDDFLR

-488 DFFMEIVGQDYKYI
+488 DFFMEFVEQDYRYMSKN
-502 SRDEIF
+502 EIF
-508 RIAEK
+508 RILENQNGK
-513 LNSRIAGTADFE
+513 FSRNLKDVEAAG
-525 IAGLINFIDEIE
+525 IINFIDEIE
-537 MIFEYQTLEEYGNYL
+537 KIFEYQTLGEYENYL
-552 EMIFDRSGEIDKDV
+552 EKIFERSGEMDKNV

-609 LDKKAISLNLEESD
+609 LDKKAISLNLEETD

-714 DSAGVVEEIKLKYGI
+714 DSAGVVEEIKLKYTI

-739 DELNFIKKY
+739 DELDFIKKY
-748 FLENVE
+748 FLENVK

-762 GKFIPTKLKKDLDKI
+762 GKFIPSKLKKDLDKI

-807 TEIEKIEDK
+807 TEVEKIEDK

-829 YERIVMEN
+829 YEKIVMEN
-837 KKLLEQ
+837 KEVLE
-843 KKFVINK
+843 KGKFFINN
-850 EEIKETLKN
+850 EEIRKTLKS
-859 ILNSL
+859 ILNSF

-883 IVKSVEKILQ
+883 IVKSVEKILT

-980 NGQEIERFVV
+980 NVQEIERFVV

-997 IGDSREKD
+997 IGDTREK
-1005 EDFLNEKNIRE
+1005 EEEFLSEKNIRE

-1027 DIGDAKDVQNY
+1027 DIGDVRDMQNY
-1038 IYQTFK
+1038 TYQTFK

-1051 ELNGESE
+1051 ELNDENK

>member
-1 MAVIFSNF
+1 MINE
-9 NFSFFDIKEGK
+9 IKFKNKKNLQFKERK
-20 YIMKI
+20 NIMKI

-45 ENTLFVFENSASF
+45 EDTLFVFENSASF

-70 MQQKLGI
+70 IQQKLGI

-120 DMKVN
+120 DMKIN

-163 FGTLIEIDN
+163 FGTLVEIDN
-172 EIKKCVQQKGLILPY
+172 EMKKVVQQKGLILPY

-212 KITPFEKELIE
+212 KITPFEKDLIGE
-223 DIENRGISVENIL
+223 IENRGINVENIL

-249 INDSFSIPDK
+249 IKDSFSLPEK
-259 NEFWEKF
+259 NEFLEKF

-280 QLLGLV
+280 QVLGLV
-286 KKLDEI
+286 KKLDESENDEKI
-292 EILNNKTK
+292 K
-300 NEIKENYDNKK
+300 N
-311 EIKLKND
+311 
-318 KYFQNKKITA
+318 
-328 DTKIIQN
+328 
-335 MKNINRK
+335 R
-342 KIEDLK
+342 
-348 KDENHVNYKIYD
+348 VNYKIYD

-376 QEKISFNLE
+376 QEKISSNLE
-385 LTMQKTKIYKILELI
+385 LTMKKTKIYKILELI

-409 IGKKLE
+409 VEKKLE
-415 NDDFNSEIE
+415 DNEKFEIIE
-424 KNNNNVKHIQNEDL
+424 KKDEKNFGHDL
-438 KLSDNKMEEN
+438 R
-448 FENVK
+448 
-453 FIKNYGQS
+453 
-461 LKIRMKDL
+461 IRMKDL
-469 YAAFKSNDFLK
+469 YSGFKSDDFLR

-488 DFFMEIVGQDYKYI
+488 DFFMEFVEQDYRYMSKNEI
-502 SRDEIF
+502 LRILENQNGKFSRNLKDVE
-508 RIAEK
+508 A
-513 LNSRIAGTADFE
+513 AG
-525 IAGLINFIDEIE
+525 IINFIDEIE
-537 MIFEYQTLEEYGNYL
+537 KIFEYQTLGEYENYL
-552 EMIFDRSGEIDKDV
+552 EKIFERSGEIDKNV

-609 LDKKAISLNLEESD
+609 LDKKAISLNLEETD
-623 EQDSENISRYS
+623 EQDSENVSRYS

-714 DSAGVVEEIKLKYGI
+714 DSAGVVEEIKLKYAI

-762 GKFIPTKLKKDLDKI
+762 GKFIPSKLKKDLDKI

-807 TEIEKIEDK
+807 TEVEKIEDK

-829 YERIVMEN
+829 YEKIVMEN
-837 KKLLEQ
+837 KEMLE
-843 KKFVINK
+843 KGKFVINN
-850 EEIKETLKN
+850 EEIRKTLKT
-859 ILNSL
+859 ILNSF

-883 IVKSVEKILQ
+883 IVKSVEKILT

-980 NGQEIERFVV
+980 NVQEIERFVV

-997 IGDSREKD
+997 IGDTREK
-1005 EDFLNEKNIRE
+1005 EEEFLSEKNIRE

-1027 DIGDAKDVQNY
+1027 DIGDVKDVQNY
-1038 IYQTFK
+1038 TYQTFK

-1051 ELNGESE
+1051 ELNDENK

>member
-1 MAVIFSNF
+1 
-9 NFSFFDIKEGK
+9 
-20 YIMKI
+20 MKI

-70 MQQKLGI
+70 IQQKLGI

-163 FGTLIEIDN
+163 FRTLVEIDN
-172 EIKKCVQQKGLILPY
+172 EMKKVVQQKGLILPY

-196 DNFLKKFSKIC
+196 DNFLNKFSKIC

-212 KITPFEKELIE
+212 KITPFEKELIGE
-223 DIENRGISVENIL
+223 IENRGIAVENIL

-249 INDSFSIPDK
+249 IKDSFSLPEK
-259 NEFWEKF
+259 NEFLEKF
-266 GTNIEIFEY
+266 GTNIQIFEY

-280 QLLGLV
+280 QVLGIV
-286 KKLDEI
+286 KKLDES
-292 EILNNKTK
+292 E
-300 NEIKENYDNKK
+300 NEE
-311 EIKLKND
+311 
-318 KYFQNKKITA
+318 
-328 DTKIIQN
+328 
-335 MKNINRK
+335 
-342 KIEDLK
+342 KIE
-348 KDENHVNYKIYD
+348 NRVNYKIYD

-376 QEKISFNLE
+376 QEKISSNLE
-385 LTMQKTKIYKILELI
+385 LTMKKTKIYKILELI

-409 IGKKLE
+409 VEKKLE
-415 NDDFNSEIE
+415 DNEKFENIE
-424 KNNNNVKHIQNEDL
+424 KKDEKNFGHDL
-438 KLSDNKMEEN
+438 R
-448 FENVK
+448 
-453 FIKNYGQS
+453 
-461 LKIRMKDL
+461 IRMKDL
-469 YAAFKSNDFLK
+469 YSGFKSDDFLR

-488 DFFMEIVGQDYKYI
+488 DFFMEIVEQDYRYI
-502 SRDEIF
+502 SKNEIF
-508 RIAEK
+508 RILENQNGK
-513 LNSRIAGTADFE
+513 FSRNPKDVEAAG
-525 IAGLINFIDEIE
+525 IINFIDEIE
-537 MIFEYQTLEEYGNYL
+537 KIFEYQTLGEYENYL
-552 EMIFDRSGEIDKDV
+552 EKIFERSGELDKNV

-609 LDKKAISLNLEESD
+609 LDKKAISLNLEETD

-714 DSAGVVEEIKLKYGI
+714 DSAGAVEEIKLKYAI

-754 KSWESREI
+754 KSWESRQI
-762 GKFIPTKLKKDLDKI
+762 GKFIPSKLKKDLDRI

-807 TEIEKIEDK
+807 TEVEKIEDK

-829 YERIVMEN
+829 YEKIVMEN
-837 KKLLEQ
+837 KEVLE
-843 KKFVINK
+843 KGKFVINN
-850 EEIKETLKN
+850 EEIKKTLKS
-859 ILNSL
+859 ILNSF

-883 IVKSVEKILQ
+883 IVKSVEKILT

-965 AFKQLDYYSVMLPEK
+965 AFKQLDYYSVMLSEK
-980 NGQEIERFVV
+980 KVQEIERFVV
-990 DVWDGDI
+990 DVWNGDI
-997 IGDSREKD
+997 IGDTREK
-1005 EDFLNEKNIRE
+1005 EEEFLSKKNIRE
-1016 VVKKYYETDYY
+1016 VVKKYYETDCY
-1027 DIGDAKDVQNY
+1027 DIGDVKDVQNY
-1038 IYQTFK
+1038 TYQTFK

-1051 ELNGESE
+1051 ELNDENK

>member
-1 MAVIFSNF
+1 
-9 NFSFFDIKEGK
+9 
-20 YIMKI
+20 MKI

-45 ENTLFVFENSASF
+45 EDTLFVFENSASF
-58 FEIKREFLQNEE
+58 FEIKREFLQDEE

-163 FGTLIEIDN
+163 FRTLVEIDN
-172 EIKKCVQQKGLILPY
+172 EMKKVVQQKGLILPY

-196 DNFLKKFSKIC
+196 NNFLNKFSKIC

-212 KITPFEKELIE
+212 KITPFEKELIGE
-223 DIENRGISVENIL
+223 IENRGIAVENIL

-249 INDSFSIPDK
+249 IKDSFSLPEK
-259 NEFWEKF
+259 NEFLEKF
-266 GTNIEIFEY
+266 GTNIKIFQY

-280 QLLGLV
+280 QVLGIV
-286 KKLDEI
+286 KKLDES
-292 EILNNKTK
+292 E
-300 NEIKENYDNKK
+300 NEE
-311 EIKLKND
+311 
-318 KYFQNKKITA
+318 
-328 DTKIIQN
+328 
-335 MKNINRK
+335 
-342 KIEDLK
+342 KIE
-348 KDENHVNYKIYD
+348 NRVNYKIYD

-376 QEKISFNLE
+376 QEKISSNLE
-385 LTMQKTKIYKILELI
+385 LTMKKTKIYKILELI

-409 IGKKLE
+409 VEKKLE
-415 NDDFNSEIE
+415 NNEKFENIE
-424 KNNNNVKHIQNEDL
+424 KKDEKNFGHDL
-438 KLSDNKMEEN
+438 R
-448 FENVK
+448 
-453 FIKNYGQS
+453 
-461 LKIRMKDL
+461 IRMKDL
-469 YAAFKSNDFLK
+469 YSGFKSDDFLR

-488 DFFMEIVGQDYKYI
+488 DFFIEIVEQDYRYMSKN
-502 SRDEIF
+502 EIF
-508 RIAEK
+508 RILENQNGKFYRNPKDVEA
-513 LNSRIAGTADFE
+513 AG
-525 IAGLINFIDEIE
+525 IINFIDEIE
-537 MIFEYQTLEEYGNYL
+537 KIFEYQTLGEYENYL
-552 EMIFDRSGEIDKDV
+552 EKIFERSGEVDKNV

-587 LWKGFFNENGIS
+587 LWKGFFYENGIS

-609 LDKKAISLNLEESD
+609 LDKKAISLNLEETD

-714 DSAGVVEEIKLKYGI
+714 DSAGVVEEIKLKYAI

-754 KSWESREI
+754 KSWESRQI
-762 GKFIPTKLKKDLDKI
+762 GKFIPSKLKKDLDRI

-807 TEIEKIEDK
+807 TEVEKIEDK

-829 YERIVMEN
+829 YEKIVMEN
-837 KKLLEQ
+837 KEVLE
-843 KKFVINK
+843 KGKFVINN
-850 EEIKETLKN
+850 EEIRKTLKS
-859 ILNSL
+859 ILNSF

-893 KLMKT
+893 KVMKT

-990 DVWDGDI
+990 DVWNGDI
-997 IGDSREKD
+997 IGDTREK
-1005 EDFLNEKNIRE
+1005 EEEFLSEKNIRE
-1016 VVKKYYETDYY
+1016 VVKKYYETDCY
-1027 DIGDAKDVQNY
+1027 DIGDVKDVQNY
-1038 IYQTFK
+1038 TYQTFK

-1051 ELNGESE
+1051 ELNDENK

>member
-1 MAVIFSNF
+1 
-9 NFSFFDIKEGK
+9 
-20 YIMKI
+20 MKI

-102 EEKQVVLFY
+102 EEKQVVMFY

-163 FGTLIEIDN
+163 FRTLVEIDN
-172 EIKKCVQQKGLILPY
+172 EMKKVVQQKGLILPY

-196 DNFLKKFSKIC
+196 DNFLNKFSKIC

-212 KITPFEKELIE
+212 KITPFEKELIGE
-223 DIENRGISVENIL
+223 IENRGINVENIL

-249 INDSFSIPDK
+249 IKDSFSLPEK
-259 NEFWEKF
+259 NEFLEKF

-280 QLLGLV
+280 QVLGLV
-286 KKLDEI
+286 KKLDES
-292 EILNNKTK
+292 
-300 NEIKENYDNKK
+300 END
-311 EIKLKND
+311 E
-318 KYFQNKKITA
+318 
-328 DTKIIQN
+328 
-335 MKNINRK
+335 
-342 KIEDLK
+342 KIE
-348 KDENHVNYKIYD
+348 NRVNYKIYD

-376 QEKISFNLE
+376 QEKISSNLE
-385 LTMQKTKIYKILELI
+385 LTMKKTKIYKILELI

-409 IGKKLE
+409 VEKKLE
-415 NDDFNSEIE
+415 DNEKFENIE
-424 KNNNNVKHIQNEDL
+424 KKDEKDFGNDL
-438 KLSDNKMEEN
+438 R
-448 FENVK
+448 
-453 FIKNYGQS
+453 
-461 LKIRMKDL
+461 IRMKDL
-469 YAAFKSNDFLK
+469 YSGFKSDDFLR

-488 DFFMEIVGQDYKYI
+488 DFFMEFVEQDYRYMSKN
-502 SRDEIF
+502 EIF
-508 RIAEK
+508 RILENQNGK
-513 LNSRIAGTADFE
+513 FSRNLKDVEAAG
-525 IAGLINFIDEIE
+525 IINFIDEIE
-537 MIFEYQTLEEYGNYL
+537 KIFEYQTLGEYENYL
-552 EMIFDRSGEIDKDV
+552 EKIFERSGEMDKNV

-609 LDKKAISLNLEESD
+609 LDKKAISLNLEETD
-623 EQDSENISRYS
+623 EQDSENVSRYS

-650 FLNIQDTFPKININN
+650 FLNIQDIFPKININN

-693 QNILGAK
+693 QNILGSK
-700 NVYLSYVKNLDENI
+700 NIYLSYVKNLDENI
-714 DSAGVVEEIKLKYGI
+714 DSAGVVEEIKLKYAI

-762 GKFIPTKLKKDLDKI
+762 GKFIPSKLKKDLNKI

-807 TEIEKIEDK
+807 TEVEKIEDK

-829 YERIVMEN
+829 YEKIVMEN
-837 KKLLEQ
+837 KEVLE
-843 KKFVINK
+843 KGEFVINN
-850 EEIKETLKN
+850 EEIRKTLKS
-859 ILNSL
+859 ILNSF

-883 IVKSVEKILQ
+883 IVKSVEKILT

-980 NGQEIERFVV
+980 NVQEIERFVV

-997 IGDSREKD
+997 IGDTREK
-1005 EDFLNEKNIRE
+1005 EEEFLSEKNIRE

-1027 DIGDAKDVQNY
+1027 DVGDVKDVQNY
-1038 IYQTFK
+1038 TYQTFK

-1051 ELNGESE
+1051 ELNDENK

>member
-1 MAVIFSNF
+1 MINE
-9 NFSFFDIKEGK
+9 IKFKNKKNLQFKERK
-20 YIMKI
+20 NIMKI

-45 ENTLFVFENSASF
+45 EDTLFVFENSASF

-120 DMKVN
+120 NMKVN

-163 FGTLIEIDN
+163 FRTLVEIDN
-172 EIKKCVQQKGLILPY
+172 EMKKVVQQKGLILPY

-196 DNFLKKFSKIC
+196 DNFLNKFSKIC

-212 KITPFEKELIE
+212 KITPFEKELIGE
-223 DIENRGISVENIL
+223 IENRGIAVENIL

-249 INDSFSIPDK
+249 IKDSFSLPEK
-259 NEFWEKF
+259 NEFLEKF
-266 GTNIEIFEY
+266 GTNIQIFEY

-280 QLLGLV
+280 QVLGIV
-286 KKLDEI
+286 KKLDES
-292 EILNNKTK
+292 E
-300 NEIKENYDNKK
+300 NEE
-311 EIKLKND
+311 
-318 KYFQNKKITA
+318 
-328 DTKIIQN
+328 
-335 MKNINRK
+335 
-342 KIEDLK
+342 KIE
-348 KDENHVNYKIYD
+348 NRVNYKIYD

-376 QEKISFNLE
+376 QEKISSNLE
-385 LTMQKTKIYKILELI
+385 LTMKKTKIYKILELI

-409 IGKKLE
+409 VEKKLE
-415 NDDFNSEIE
+415 NNERFENIE
-424 KNNNNVKHIQNEDL
+424 KKDEKDFGNDL
-438 KLSDNKMEEN
+438 R
-448 FENVK
+448 
-453 FIKNYGQS
+453 
-461 LKIRMKDL
+461 IRMKDL
-469 YAAFKSNDFLK
+469 YSGFKSDDFLR

-488 DFFMEIVGQDYKYI
+488 DFFMEIVEQDYRYI
-502 SRDEIF
+502 SKNEIF
-508 RIAEK
+508 RILENQNGK
-513 LNSRIAGTADFE
+513 FSRNPKDVEAAG
-525 IAGLINFIDEIE
+525 IINFIDEIE
-537 MIFEYQTLEEYGNYL
+537 KIFEYQTLGEYENYL
-552 EMIFDRSGEIDKDV
+552 EKIFERSGELDKNV

-609 LDKKAISLNLEESD
+609 LDKKAISLNLEETD

-714 DSAGVVEEIKLKYGI
+714 DSAGAVEEIKLKYAI

-754 KSWESREI
+754 KSWESRQI
-762 GKFIPTKLKKDLDKI
+762 GKFIPSKLKKDLDRI

-789 EEMQNFEY
+789 EEMENFEY

-807 TEIEKIEDK
+807 TEVEKIEDK

-829 YERIVMEN
+829 YEKIVMEN
-837 KKLLEQ
+837 KEVLE
-843 KKFVINK
+843 KGKFVINN
-850 EEIKETLKN
+850 EEIKKTMKS
-859 ILNSL
+859 ILNSF

-883 IVKSVEKILQ
+883 IVKSVEKILT

-954 KGEEKKEKVVN
+954 KGEEKKEKIVN

-980 NGQEIERFVV
+980 NVQEIERFVV
-990 DVWDGDI
+990 DVWNGDI
-997 IGDSREKD
+997 IGDTREK
-1005 EDFLNEKNIRE
+1005 EEEFLSEKNIRE
-1016 VVKKYYETDYY
+1016 VVKKYYETDCY
-1027 DIGDAKDVQNY
+1027 DIGDVKDVQNY
-1038 IYQTFK
+1038 TYQTFK

-1051 ELNGESE
+1051 ELNDENK

>member
-1 MAVIFSNF
+1 
-9 NFSFFDIKEGK
+9 
-20 YIMKI
+20 MKI

-45 ENTLFVFENSASF
+45 EDTLFVFENSASF

-70 MQQKLGI
+70 IQQKLGI

-163 FGTLIEIDN
+163 FGTLLEIDN
-172 EIKKCVQQKGLILPY
+172 EMKKVVQQKGLILPY

-196 DNFLKKFSKIC
+196 NNFLNKFSKIC

-212 KITPFEKELIE
+212 KITPFEKELIGK
-223 DIENRGISVENIL
+223 IENRGIAVENIL

-249 INDSFSIPDK
+249 IKDSFSLPEK
-259 NEFWEKF
+259 NEFLEKF
-266 GTNIEIFEY
+266 GTNIQIFEY

-280 QLLGLV
+280 QVLGIV
-286 KKLDEI
+286 KKLDES
-292 EILNNKTK
+292 E
-300 NEIKENYDNKK
+300 NEE
-311 EIKLKND
+311 
-318 KYFQNKKITA
+318 
-328 DTKIIQN
+328 
-335 MKNINRK
+335 
-342 KIEDLK
+342 KIE
-348 KDENHVNYKIYD
+348 NRVNYKIYD

-376 QEKISFNLE
+376 QEKISSNLE
-385 LTMQKTKIYKILELI
+385 LTMKKTKIYKILELI

-409 IGKKLE
+409 VEKKLE
-415 NDDFNSEIE
+415 DNEKFENIE
-424 KNNNNVKHIQNEDL
+424 KKDEKNFGHDL
-438 KLSDNKMEEN
+438 R
-448 FENVK
+448 
-453 FIKNYGQS
+453 
-461 LKIRMKDL
+461 IRMKDL
-469 YAAFKSNDFLK
+469 YSGFKSDDFLR

-488 DFFMEIVGQDYKYI
+488 DFFMEIVEQDYRYI
-502 SRDEIF
+502 SKNEIF
-508 RIAEK
+508 RILENQNGK
-513 LNSRIAGTADFE
+513 FSRNPKDIEAAG
-525 IAGLINFIDEIE
+525 IINFIDEIE
-537 MIFEYQTLEEYGNYL
+537 KIFEYQTLGEYENYL
-552 EMIFDRSGEIDKDV
+552 EKIFERSGELDKNV

-609 LDKKAISLNLEESD
+609 LDKKAISLNLEETD

-693 QNILGAK
+693 QNILGTK

-714 DSAGVVEEIKLKYGI
+714 DSAGVVEEIKLKYAI

-754 KSWESREI
+754 KSWESRQI
-762 GKFIPTKLKKDLDKI
+762 GKFIPSKLKKDLDKI

-807 TEIEKIEDK
+807 TEVEKIEDK

-829 YERIVMEN
+829 YEKIVMEN
-837 KKLLEQ
+837 KEVLE
-843 KKFVINK
+843 KGKFVINN
-850 EEIKETLKN
+850 EEIRKTLKS
-859 ILNSL
+859 ILNSF

-883 IVKSVEKILQ
+883 IVKSVEKILT

-965 AFKQLDYYSVMLPEK
+965 AFKQLDYYSVMLSEK
-980 NGQEIERFVV
+980 KVQEIERFVV
-990 DVWDGDI
+990 DVWNGDI
-997 IGDSREKD
+997 IGDTREK
-1005 EDFLNEKNIRE
+1005 EEEFLSEKNIRE
-1016 VVKKYYETDYY
+1016 VVKKYYETDCY
-1027 DIGDAKDVQNY
+1027 DIGDVKDVQNY
-1038 IYQTFK
+1038 TYQTFK

-1051 ELNGESE
+1051 ELNDENK

>member
-1 MAVIFSNF
+1 MINE
-9 NFSFFDIKEGK
+9 IKFKNKKNLQFKERK
-20 YIMKI
+20 NIMKI

-45 ENTLFVFENSASF
+45 EDTLFVFENSASF

-70 MQQKLGI
+70 IQQKLGI

-111 NALTEKLKK
+111 NALTEKLKR

-163 FGTLIEIDN
+163 FGTLVEIDN
-172 EIKKCVQQKGLILPY
+172 EMKKVVQQKGLILPY

-196 DNFLKKFSKIC
+196 DNFLNKFSKIC

-212 KITPFEKELIE
+212 KITPFEKELIGE
-223 DIENRGISVENIL
+223 IENRGIAVENIL

-249 INDSFSIPDK
+249 IKDNFSLPEK
-259 NEFWEKF
+259 NEFLEKF
-266 GTNIEIFEY
+266 GTNIQIFEY

-280 QLLGLV
+280 QVLGIV
-286 KKLDEI
+286 KKLDES
-292 EILNNKTK
+292 E
-300 NEIKENYDNKK
+300 NEE
-311 EIKLKND
+311 
-318 KYFQNKKITA
+318 
-328 DTKIIQN
+328 
-335 MKNINRK
+335 
-342 KIEDLK
+342 KIE
-348 KDENHVNYKIYD
+348 NRVNYKIYD

-376 QEKISFNLE
+376 QEKISSNLE
-385 LTMQKTKIYKILELI
+385 LTMKKTKIYKILELI

-409 IGKKLE
+409 VEKKLE
-415 NDDFNSEIE
+415 DNEKFENIE
-424 KNNNNVKHIQNEDL
+424 KKDEKNFGHDL
-438 KLSDNKMEEN
+438 R
-448 FENVK
+448 
-453 FIKNYGQS
+453 
-461 LKIRMKDL
+461 IRMKDL
-469 YAAFKSNDFLK
+469 YSGFKSDDFLR

-488 DFFMEIVGQDYKYI
+488 DFFMEIVEQDYRYMSKN
-502 SRDEIF
+502 EIF
-508 RIAEK
+508 RILENQNGKFFRNPKDVEATG
-513 LNSRIAGTADFE
+513 I
-525 IAGLINFIDEIE
+525 INFIDEIE
-537 MIFEYQTLEEYGNYL
+537 KIFEYQTLGEYENYL
-552 EMIFDRSGEIDKDV
+552 EKIFERSGEVDKNV

-587 LWKGFFNENGIS
+587 LWKGFFYENGIS

-609 LDKKAISLNLEESD
+609 LDKKAISLNLEETD
-623 EQDSENISRYS
+623 EQDSENVSRYS

-714 DSAGVVEEIKLKYGI
+714 DSAGVVEEIKLKYAI

-754 KSWESREI
+754 KSWESRQI
-762 GKFIPTKLKKDLDKI
+762 GKFIPSKLKKDLDRI

-807 TEIEKIEDK
+807 TEVEKIEDK

-837 KKLLEQ
+837 KELLEQ

-850 EEIKETLKN
+850 EEIRKTLKS
-859 ILNSL
+859 ILNSF

-883 IVKSVEKILQ
+883 IVKSVEKILT
-893 KLMKT
+893 KLIKT

-980 NGQEIERFVV
+980 NVQEIERFVV

-997 IGDSREKD
+997 IVDKREK
-1005 EDFLNEKNIRE
+1005 EEEFLSEKDILE
-1016 VVKKYYETDYY
+1016 VVKKYYETDCY
-1027 DIGDAKDVQNY
+1027 DIGDVKDVQNY
-1038 IYQTFK
+1038 TYQTFK
-1044 DVCRRED
+1044 DVCRKED
-1051 ELNGESE
+1051 ELNDENK

>member
-1 MAVIFSNF
+1 
-9 NFSFFDIKEGK
+9 
-20 YIMKI
+20 MKI

-45 ENTLFVFENSASF
+45 EDTLFVFENSASF

-70 MQQKLGI
+70 IQQKLGI

-163 FGTLIEIDN
+163 FRTLVEIDN
-172 EIKKCVQQKGLILPY
+172 EMKKVVQQKGLILPY

-196 DNFLKKFSKIC
+196 DNFLNKFSKIC

-212 KITPFEKELIE
+212 KITPFEKELIGE
-223 DIENRGISVENIL
+223 IENRGIAVENIL

-249 INDSFSIPDK
+249 IKDSFSLPEK
-259 NEFWEKF
+259 NEFLEKF
-266 GTNIEIFEY
+266 GTNIQIFEY

-280 QLLGLV
+280 QVLGIV
-286 KKLDEI
+286 KKLDES
-292 EILNNKTK
+292 E
-300 NEIKENYDNKK
+300 NEE
-311 EIKLKND
+311 
-318 KYFQNKKITA
+318 
-328 DTKIIQN
+328 
-335 MKNINRK
+335 
-342 KIEDLK
+342 KIE
-348 KDENHVNYKIYD
+348 NRVNYKIYD

-376 QEKISFNLE
+376 QEKISSNLE
-385 LTMQKTKIYKILELI
+385 LTMKKTKIYKILELI

-409 IGKKLE
+409 VEKKLE
-415 NDDFNSEIE
+415 DNEKFENIE
-424 KNNNNVKHIQNEDL
+424 KKDEKNFGHDL
-438 KLSDNKMEEN
+438 R
-448 FENVK
+448 
-453 FIKNYGQS
+453 
-461 LKIRMKDL
+461 IRMKDL
-469 YAAFKSNDFLK
+469 YSGFKSDDFLR

-488 DFFMEIVGQDYKYI
+488 DFFMEIVEQDYRYMSKN
-502 SRDEIF
+502 EIF
-508 RIAEK
+508 RILENQNGK
-513 LNSRIAGTADFE
+513 FSRNPKDIEAAG
-525 IAGLINFIDEIE
+525 IINFIDEIE
-537 MIFEYQTLEEYGNYL
+537 KIFEYQTLGEYENYL
-552 EMIFDRSGEIDKDV
+552 EKIFERSGELDKNV

-609 LDKKAISLNLEESD
+609 LDKKAISLNLEETD

-714 DSAGVVEEIKLKYGI
+714 DSAGAVEEIKLKYAI

-762 GKFIPTKLKKDLDKI
+762 GKFIPSKLKKDLDRI

-807 TEIEKIEDK
+807 TEVEKIEDK

-829 YERIVMEN
+829 YEKIVMEN
-837 KKLLEQ
+837 KEVLE
-843 KKFVINK
+843 KGKFVINN
-850 EEIKETLKN
+850 EEIRKTLKS
-859 ILNSL
+859 ILNSF

-883 IVKSVEKILQ
+883 IVKSVEKILT

-980 NGQEIERFVV
+980 NVQEIERFVV
-990 DVWDGDI
+990 DVWNGDI
-997 IGDSREKD
+997 IGDTREK
-1005 EDFLNEKNIRE
+1005 EEEFLSEKNIRE
-1016 VVKKYYETDYY
+1016 VVKKYYETDCY
-1027 DIGDAKDVQNY
+1027 DIGDVKDVQNY
-1038 IYQTFK
+1038 TYQTFK

-1051 ELNGESE
+1051 ELNDENK

>member
-1 MAVIFSNF
+1 MINE
-9 NFSFFDIKEGK
+9 IKFKNKKNLQFKERK
-20 YIMKI
+20 NIMKI

-45 ENTLFVFENSASF
+45 EDTLFVFENSASF

-70 MQQKLGI
+70 IQQKLGI

-163 FGTLIEIDN
+163 FRTLVEIDN
-172 EIKKCVQQKGLILPY
+172 EMKKVVQQKGLILPY

-196 DNFLKKFSKIC
+196 DNFLNKFSKIC

-212 KITPFEKELIE
+212 KITPFEKELIGK
-223 DIENRGISVENIL
+223 IETRGINVENIL

-249 INDSFSIPDK
+249 IKDNFSLPEK
-259 NEFWEKF
+259 NEFLEKF
-266 GTNIEIFEY
+266 GTNIQIFEY

-280 QLLGLV
+280 QVLGIV
-286 KKLDEI
+286 KKLDES
-292 EILNNKTK
+292 E
-300 NEIKENYDNKK
+300 NEE
-311 EIKLKND
+311 
-318 KYFQNKKITA
+318 
-328 DTKIIQN
+328 
-335 MKNINRK
+335 
-342 KIEDLK
+342 KIE
-348 KDENHVNYKIYD
+348 NRVNYKIYD

-376 QEKISFNLE
+376 QEKISSNSE
-385 LTMQKTKIYKILELI
+385 LTMKKTKIYKILELI

-409 IGKKLE
+409 VEKKLE
-415 NDDFNSEIE
+415 NNEKFENIE
-424 KNNNNVKHIQNEDL
+424 KKDEKNFGHDL
-438 KLSDNKMEEN
+438 R
-448 FENVK
+448 
-453 FIKNYGQS
+453 
-461 LKIRMKDL
+461 IRMKDL
-469 YAAFKSNDFLK
+469 YSGFKSDDFLR

-488 DFFMEIVGQDYKYI
+488 DFFMEIVEQDYRYI
-502 SRDEIF
+502 SKNEIF
-508 RIAEK
+508 RILENQNAK
-513 LNSRIAGTADFE
+513 FSRNQKDIEAAG
-525 IAGLINFIDEIE
+525 IINFIDEIE
-537 MIFEYQTLEEYGNYL
+537 KIFEYQTLGEHENYL
-552 EMIFDRSGEIDKDV
+552 EKIFERSGELDKNV

-609 LDKKAISLNLEESD
+609 LDKKAISLNLEETD

-665 YLFTKIQRA
+665 YLFTKIQRG

-714 DSAGVVEEIKLKYGI
+714 DSAGVVEEIKLKYAI

-754 KSWESREI
+754 KSWESRQI
-762 GKFIPTKLKKDLDKI
+762 GKFIPSKLKKDLDRI

-797 GYYLKKMIGN
+797 GYYLKKMIRN
-807 TEIEKIEDK
+807 TEVEKIEDK

-829 YERIVMEN
+829 YEKIVMEN
-837 KKLLEQ
+837 KEVLE
-843 KKFVINK
+843 KGKFVINN
-850 EEIKETLKN
+850 EEIRKTLKS
-859 ILNSL
+859 ILNSF

-883 IVKSVEKILQ
+883 IVKSVEKILT

-917 EKEIYENIFIN
+917 EKKIYENIFIN

-965 AFKQLDYYSVMLPEK
+965 AFKQLDYYSVMLSEK
-980 NGQEIERFVV
+980 NVQEIERFVV

-997 IGDSREKD
+997 IVDKREK
-1005 EDFLNEKNIRE
+1005 EEEFLSEKEILE

-1027 DIGDAKDVQNY
+1027 DIGDVKDVQNY
-1038 IYQTFK
+1038 TYQTFK

-1051 ELNGESE
+1051 ELNDENK

>member
-1 MAVIFSNF
+1 
-9 NFSFFDIKEGK
+9 
-20 YIMKI
+20 MKI

-58 FEIKREFLQNEE
+58 FEIKREFSQNEE

-120 DMKVN
+120 DMKVS

-163 FGTLIEIDN
+163 FRTLVEIDN
-172 EIKKCVQQKGLILPY
+172 EMKKVVQQKGLILPY

-196 DNFLKKFSKIC
+196 NNFLNKFSKIC

-212 KITPFEKELIE
+212 KITPFEKELIGE
-223 DIENRGISVENIL
+223 IENRGIALENIL

-249 INDSFSIPDK
+249 IKDSFSLPEK
-259 NEFWEKF
+259 NEFLEKF
-266 GTNIEIFEY
+266 GTNIKIFQY

-280 QLLGLV
+280 QVLGIV
-286 KKLDEI
+286 KKLDES
-292 EILNNKTK
+292 E
-300 NEIKENYDNKK
+300 NEE
-311 EIKLKND
+311 
-318 KYFQNKKITA
+318 
-328 DTKIIQN
+328 
-335 MKNINRK
+335 
-342 KIEDLK
+342 KIE
-348 KDENHVNYKIYD
+348 NRVNYKIYD

-366 DGKKDYQLLR
+366 DRKKDYQLLR
-376 QEKISFNLE
+376 QEKISSNLE
-385 LTMQKTKIYKILELI
+385 LTMKKTKIYKILELI

-409 IGKKLE
+409 VEKKLE
-415 NDDFNSEIE
+415 NNEKFENIE
-424 KNNNNVKHIQNEDL
+424 KKDEKNFGHDL
-438 KLSDNKMEEN
+438 R
-448 FENVK
+448 
-453 FIKNYGQS
+453 
-461 LKIRMKDL
+461 IRMKDL
-469 YAAFKSNDFLK
+469 YSGFKSDDFLR

-488 DFFMEIVGQDYKYI
+488 DFFIEIVEQDYRYMSKN
-502 SRDEIF
+502 EIF
-508 RIAEK
+508 RILENQNGKFYRNPKDVEA
-513 LNSRIAGTADFE
+513 AG
-525 IAGLINFIDEIE
+525 IINFIDEIE
-537 MIFEYQTLEEYGNYL
+537 KIFEYQTLGEYENYL
-552 EMIFDRSGEIDKDV
+552 EKIFERSGEVDKNV

-609 LDKKAISLNLEESD
+609 LDKKAISLNLEETD

-714 DSAGVVEEIKLKYGI
+714 DSAGAVEEIKLKYAI

-754 KSWESREI
+754 KSWESRQI
-762 GKFIPTKLKKDLDKI
+762 GKFIPSKLKKDLDRI

-807 TEIEKIEDK
+807 TEVEKIEDK

-829 YERIVMEN
+829 YEKIVMEN
-837 KKLLEQ
+837 KEVLE
-843 KKFVINK
+843 KGKFVINN
-850 EEIKETLKN
+850 EEIRKTLKS
-859 ILNSL
+859 ILNSF

-893 KLMKT
+893 KVMKT

-990 DVWDGDI
+990 DVWNGDI
-997 IGDSREKD
+997 IGDTREK
-1005 EDFLNEKNIRE
+1005 EEEFLSEKNIRE
-1016 VVKKYYETDYY
+1016 VVKKYYETDCY
-1027 DIGDAKDVQNY
+1027 DIGDVKDVQNY
-1038 IYQTFK
+1038 TYQTFK

-1051 ELNGESE
+1051 ELNDENK

>member
-1 MAVIFSNF
+1 
-9 NFSFFDIKEGK
+9 
-20 YIMKI
+20 MKI

-45 ENTLFVFENSASF
+45 EDTLFVFENSASF
-58 FEIKREFLQNEE
+58 FEIKREFLQDEE

-163 FGTLIEIDN
+163 FRTLVEIDN
-172 EIKKCVQQKGLILPY
+172 EMKKVVQQKGLILPY

-196 DNFLKKFSKIC
+196 NNFLNKFSKIC

-212 KITPFEKELIE
+212 KITPFEKELIGE
-223 DIENRGISVENIL
+223 IENRGIAVENIL

-249 INDSFSIPDK
+249 IKDSFSLPEK
-259 NEFWEKF
+259 NEFLEKF
-266 GTNIEIFEY
+266 GTNIQIFEY

-280 QLLGLV
+280 QVLGIV
-286 KKLDEI
+286 KKLDES
-292 EILNNKTK
+292 E
-300 NEIKENYDNKK
+300 NEE
-311 EIKLKND
+311 
-318 KYFQNKKITA
+318 
-328 DTKIIQN
+328 
-335 MKNINRK
+335 
-342 KIEDLK
+342 KIE
-348 KDENHVNYKIYD
+348 NRINYKIYD

-376 QEKISFNLE
+376 QEKISSNLE
-385 LTMQKTKIYKILELI
+385 LTMKKTKIYKILELI

-409 IGKKLE
+409 VEKKLE
-415 NDDFNSEIE
+415 DNEKFENIE
-424 KNNNNVKHIQNEDL
+424 KKVDKNFGHDL
-438 KLSDNKMEEN
+438 R
-448 FENVK
+448 
-453 FIKNYGQS
+453 
-461 LKIRMKDL
+461 IRMKDL
-469 YAAFKSNDFLK
+469 YSGFKSDDFLR

-488 DFFMEIVGQDYKYI
+488 DFFMEIVEQDYRYI
-502 SRDEIF
+502 SKNEIF
-508 RIAEK
+508 RILENQNGK
-513 LNSRIAGTADFE
+513 FSRNPKDVEVAG
-525 IAGLINFIDEIE
+525 IINFIDEIE
-537 MIFEYQTLEEYGNYL
+537 KIFEYQTLGEYENYL
-552 EMIFDRSGEIDKDV
+552 EKIFERSGELDKNV

-609 LDKKAISLNLEESD
+609 LDKKAISLNLEETD

-714 DSAGVVEEIKLKYGI
+714 DSAGVVEEIKLKYAI

-754 KSWESREI
+754 KSWESRQI
-762 GKFIPTKLKKDLDKI
+762 GKFIPSKLKKDLDRI

-807 TEIEKIEDK
+807 TEVEKIEDK

-829 YERIVMEN
+829 YEKIVMEN
-837 KKLLEQ
+837 KEVLE
-843 KKFVINK
+843 KGKFVINN
-850 EEIKETLKN
+850 EEIKKTLKS
-859 ILNSL
+859 ILNSF

-883 IVKSVEKILQ
+883 IVKSVEKILT

-980 NGQEIERFVV
+980 NVQEIERFVV
-990 DVWDGDI
+990 DVWNGDI
-997 IGDSREKD
+997 IGDTREK
-1005 EDFLNEKNIRE
+1005 EEEFLSEKNIRE
-1016 VVKKYYETDYY
+1016 VVKKYYETDCY
-1027 DIGDAKDVQNY
+1027 DIGDVKDVQNY
-1038 IYQTFK
+1038 TYQTFK

-1051 ELNGESE
+1051 ELNDENK

>member
-1 MAVIFSNF
+1 
-9 NFSFFDIKEGK
+9 
-20 YIMKI
+20 MKI

-45 ENTLFVFENSASF
+45 EDTLFVFENSASF
-58 FEIKREFLQNEE
+58 FEIKREFLQDEE

-140 FAELQEYK
+140 FVELQEYK

-163 FGTLIEIDN
+163 FRTLVEIDN
-172 EIKKCVQQKGLILPY
+172 EMKKVVQQKGLILPY

-196 DNFLKKFSKIC
+196 NNFLNKFSKIC

-212 KITPFEKELIE
+212 KITPFEKELIGE
-223 DIENRGISVENIL
+223 IENRGIAVENIL

-249 INDSFSIPDK
+249 IKDSFSLPEK
-259 NEFWEKF
+259 NEFLEKF
-266 GTNIEIFEY
+266 GTNIQIFEY

-280 QLLGLV
+280 QVLGIV
-286 KKLDEI
+286 KKLDES
-292 EILNNKTK
+292 E
-300 NEIKENYDNKK
+300 NEE
-311 EIKLKND
+311 
-318 KYFQNKKITA
+318 
-328 DTKIIQN
+328 
-335 MKNINRK
+335 
-342 KIEDLK
+342 KIE
-348 KDENHVNYKIYD
+348 NRVNYKIYD

-376 QEKISFNLE
+376 QEKISSNLE
-385 LTMQKTKIYKILELI
+385 LTMKKTKIYKILELI

-409 IGKKLE
+409 VEKKLE
-415 NDDFNSEIE
+415 DNEKFENIE
-424 KNNNNVKHIQNEDL
+424 KKDEKNFGHDL
-438 KLSDNKMEEN
+438 R
-448 FENVK
+448 
-453 FIKNYGQS
+453 
-461 LKIRMKDL
+461 IRMKDL
-469 YAAFKSNDFLK
+469 YSGFKSDDFLR

-488 DFFMEIVGQDYKYI
+488 DFFMEIVEQDYRYI
-502 SRDEIF
+502 SKNEIF
-508 RIAEK
+508 RILENQNGK
-513 LNSRIAGTADFE
+513 FSRNPKDVEAAG
-525 IAGLINFIDEIE
+525 IINFIDEIE
-537 MIFEYQTLEEYGNYL
+537 KIFEYQTLGEYENYL
-552 EMIFDRSGEIDKDV
+552 EKIFERSGELDKNV

-609 LDKKAISLNLEESD
+609 LDKKAISLNLEETD

-714 DSAGVVEEIKLKYGI
+714 DSAGVVEEIKLKYAI

-754 KSWESREI
+754 KSWESRQI
-762 GKFIPTKLKKDLDKI
+762 GKFIPSKLKKDLDRI

-807 TEIEKIEDK
+807 TEVEKIEDK

-829 YERIVMEN
+829 YEKIVMEN
-837 KKLLEQ
+837 KEVLE
-843 KKFVINK
+843 KGKFVINN
-850 EEIKETLKN
+850 EEIKKTLKS
-859 ILNSL
+859 ILNSF

-883 IVKSVEKILQ
+883 IVKSVEKILT

-980 NGQEIERFVV
+980 NGQETEKFVV
-990 DVWDGDI
+990 DVWNGDI
-997 IGDSREKD
+997 IGDTREKD
-1005 EDFLNEKNIRE
+1005 EDFLNEEDIRE

-1027 DIGDAKDVQNY
+1027 DIGDVRDVQNY
-1038 IYQTFK
+1038 TYQTFK

-1051 ELNGESE
+1051 ELNDENK

>member
-1 MAVIFSNF
+1 
-9 NFSFFDIKEGK
+9 
-20 YIMKI
+20 MKI

-45 ENTLFVFENSASF
+45 EDTLFVFENSASF

-70 MQQKLGI
+70 IQQKLGI

-111 NALTEKLKK
+111 NALTEKLKR

-163 FGTLIEIDN
+163 FGTLVEIDN
-172 EIKKCVQQKGLILPY
+172 EMKKVVQQKGLILPY

-196 DNFLKKFSKIC
+196 DNFLNKFSKIC

-212 KITPFEKELIE
+212 KITPFEKELIGE
-223 DIENRGISVENIL
+223 IENRGIAVENIL

-249 INDSFSIPDK
+249 IKDNFSLPEK
-259 NEFWEKF
+259 NEFLEKF
-266 GTNIEIFEY
+266 GTNIQIFEY

-280 QLLGLV
+280 QVLGIV
-286 KKLDEI
+286 KKLDES
-292 EILNNKTK
+292 E
-300 NEIKENYDNKK
+300 NEE
-311 EIKLKND
+311 
-318 KYFQNKKITA
+318 
-328 DTKIIQN
+328 
-335 MKNINRK
+335 
-342 KIEDLK
+342 KIE
-348 KDENHVNYKIYD
+348 NRVNYKIYD

-376 QEKISFNLE
+376 QEKISSNLE
-385 LTMQKTKIYKILELI
+385 LTMKKTKIYKILELI

-409 IGKKLE
+409 VEKKLE
-415 NDDFNSEIE
+415 DNEKFENIE
-424 KNNNNVKHIQNEDL
+424 KKDEKNFGHDL
-438 KLSDNKMEEN
+438 R
-448 FENVK
+448 
-453 FIKNYGQS
+453 
-461 LKIRMKDL
+461 IRMKDL
-469 YAAFKSNDFLK
+469 YSGFKSDDFLR

-488 DFFMEIVGQDYKYI
+488 DFFMEIVEQDYRYMSKN
-502 SRDEIF
+502 EIF
-508 RIAEK
+508 RILENQNGKFFRNPKDVEATG
-513 LNSRIAGTADFE
+513 I
-525 IAGLINFIDEIE
+525 INFIDEIE
-537 MIFEYQTLEEYGNYL
+537 KIFEYQTLGEYENYL
-552 EMIFDRSGEIDKDV
+552 EKIFERSGEVDKNV

-587 LWKGFFNENGIS
+587 LWKGFFYENGIS

-609 LDKKAISLNLEESD
+609 LDKKAISLNLEETD
-623 EQDSENISRYS
+623 EQDSENVSRYS

-714 DSAGVVEEIKLKYGI
+714 DSAGVVEEIKLKYAI

-754 KSWESREI
+754 KSWESRQI
-762 GKFIPTKLKKDLDKI
+762 GKFIPSKLKKDLDRI

-807 TEIEKIEDK
+807 TEVEKIEDK

-837 KKLLEQ
+837 KELLEQ

-850 EEIKETLKN
+850 EEIRKTLKS
-859 ILNSL
+859 ILNSF

-883 IVKSVEKILQ
+883 IVKSVEKILT
-893 KLMKT
+893 KLIKT

-980 NGQEIERFVV
+980 NVQEIERFVV

-997 IGDSREKD
+997 IVDKREK
-1005 EDFLNEKNIRE
+1005 EEEFLSEKDILE
-1016 VVKKYYETDYY
+1016 VVKKYYETDCY
-1027 DIGDAKDVQNY
+1027 DIGDVKDVQNY
-1038 IYQTFK
+1038 TYQTFK
-1044 DVCRRED
+1044 DVCRKED
-1051 ELNGESE
+1051 ELNDENK